1 MKESILFDEFWS
13 HPNKLLENHIKN
25 MISVGDEELDKQV
38 KLYHDIAKLKNNF
51 QIYIRDTSSDKLD
64 KNHSFLSAYFF
75 LLNSKFDEIPTLF
88 GFLAIVS
95 HHGDAVNLMTLA
107 RDANKFFKNSKE
119 LEYWEEVA
127 NAAKN
132 IEVYS
137 GLSTKKD
144 EFLDRVEKLRQY
156 LILLQ
161 YRYKFTY
168 EDFINFKSL
177 YSNLV
182 YSDKFEAIFNEP
194 RQENKQIPLCELEQ
208 YISKLAEKSD
218 DEKPNKR
225 DTFRN
230 FVLNNFDENYKLFTL
245 TAPTGY
251 GKTLTALNFTLKFN
265 KSRIIYT
272 LPFTSI
278 IDQTYDIIAK
288 IYKNSDISVSKAHH
302 KTTIDEENLTEED
315 RYSKIKFLMESFS
328 GEINVTT
335 LYQLI
340 FALFGNKNKD
350 NVKFNQLKNSVV
362 IIDEA
367 QAIPY
372 NFRKDFILLCE
383 IISQRLGTIFIF
395 MSATMP
401 VIKSENFKEISNLEY
416 FSKQDRY
423 VIKWLDIG
431 GEEGF
436 LEKICETARDKNTLV
451 VVNTIKKAQELFVKL
466 KDKFSCFC
474 LNGYMYDEHKRATIE
489 AVKRAI
495 NTNKDDPLASKILLI
510 STQSIEAG
518 VDLDF
523 DVGFREVSPISSI
536 IQTAGR
542 VNRHF
547 GKIRGELYVFP
558 EISKFTNLIY
568 GDLYKVS
575 GAILEDF
582 RRKEVRESEIL
593 EISNSF
599 FQKVSAQLERDMDES
614 DIGKRIKK
622 LEFED
627 INEEIKKVMDDNCKQ
642 TLIIEAKENFIKD
655 FEAEI
660 FEIKN
665 TKNNESTD
673 TKKNKFDIRDLLK
686 NHIRKLSK
694 FSINVTFKDMDK
706 LTPNLKQIRGLKDM
720 FYLPFGSPYFYSTD
734 YGLKKDTNLDITD
747 EVFD

>member
-25 MISVGDEELDKQV
+25 MISAGDEELDKQV

-51 QIYIRDTSSDKLD
+51 QIYIRDTSNDKLD
-64 KNHSFLSAYFF
+64 KNHSLLSAYFF

-95 HHGDAVNLMTLA
+95 HHGNVVNLMTLA
-107 RDANKFFKNSKE
+107 REANKIFKNQKE
-119 LEYWEEVA
+119 LEQWDEVT

-132 IEVYS
+132 IKIYS

-144 EFLDRVEKLRQY
+144 EFLDRAEKLRQY
-156 LILLQ
+156 LVLSQ
-161 YRYKFTY
+161 YRHKFTY

-177 YSNLV
+177 YSNLI
-182 YSDKFEAIFNEP
+182 YSDKFEAIFSMQKQESKDIPIDVLESDIQNLPPNE
-194 RQENKQIPLCELEQ
+194 
-208 YISKLAEKSD
+208 
-218 DEKPNKR
+218 KR
-225 DTFRN
+225 DAFRK

-251 GKTLTALNFTLKFN
+251 GKTLTALNFALKLN
-265 KSRIIYT
+265 KSRIIYA

-278 IDQTYDIIAK
+278 IDQTYDIVAK
-288 IYKNSDISVSKAHH
+288 IYKSSDILVSKAHH
-302 KTTIDEENLTEED
+302 KTTIGEENLTKED

-401 VIKSENFKEISNLEY
+401 VIKSEKFKEISNLDY

-431 GEEGF
+431 GEDEL
-436 LEKICETARDKNTLV
+436 LEKICEAASDKNTLV
-451 VVNTIKKAQELFVKL
+451 VVNTIKKAQELFTKL
-466 KDKFSCFC
+466 RDKFSCFC
-474 LNGYMYDEHKRATIE
+474 LNGYMYDDHKRATIE
-489 AVKRAI
+489 AVRCAI
-495 NTNKDDPLASKILLI
+495 DKSKVDPLASKILLI

-523 DVGFREVSPISSI
+523 DIGFREVSPISSI

-547 GKIRGELYVFP
+547 GATRGELYVFP

-575 GAILEDF
+575 GAILSDLKQ
-582 RRKEVRESEIL
+582 KEVRESEIL
-593 EISNSF
+593 EISNLY
-599 FQKVSAQLERDMDES
+599 FQKISNQLENLH
-614 DIGKRIKK
+614 IKSEIEK
-622 LEFED
+622 LEFEN
-627 INEEIKKVMDDNCKQ
+627 INQKIEEIMNDNYKQ
-642 TLIIEAKENFIKD
+642 TIIIEPKENFIKD
-655 FEAEI
+655 FEAKI

-665 TKNNESTD
+665 SPNE
-673 TKKNKFDIRDLLK
+673 KFTIRDLFK

-694 FSINVTFKDMDK
+694 FSINVALKDMNK
-706 LTPNLKQIRGLKDM
+706 LMPNLKQINGLKDM
-720 FYLPFGSPYFYSTD
+720 FYLPFGLSYFYSAEC
-734 YGLKKDTNLDITD
+734 GLKKDTNLDIED

>member
-1 MKESILFDEFWS
+1 MMKESILFDEFWS

-25 MISVGDEELDKQV
+25 MISPNDEELDRQV

-51 QIYIRDTSSDKLD
+51 QIYIRDTSNDKLD
-64 KNHSFLSAYFF
+64 KNHSLLSAYFF
-75 LLNSKFDEIPTLF
+75 LLNSKFDEVPTIF

-95 HHGDAVNLMTLA
+95 HHGNVVNLMTLA
-107 RDANKFFKNSKE
+107 REANKFFKNQKE
-119 LEYWEEVA
+119 LEQWDEVA
-127 NAAKN
+127 GAAKN
-132 IEVYS
+132 IKIYS

-144 EFLDRVEKLRQY
+144 EFLDRAEKLRQY
-156 LILLQ
+156 LVLSQ
-161 YRYKFTY
+161 YRHKFTY

-177 YSNLV
+177 YSNLI
-182 YSDKFEAIFNEP
+182 YSDKFEAIFGIPKQQTKYIPIDVLESDIQNLSPNE
-194 RQENKQIPLCELEQ
+194 
-208 YISKLAEKSD
+208 
-218 DEKPNKR
+218 KR
-225 DTFRN
+225 DAFRN
-230 FVLNNFDENYKLFTL
+230 FVLNNFDKERKLFTL

-251 GKTLTALNFTLKFN
+251 GKTLTALNFALKFN
-265 KSRIIYT
+265 KPRIIYA

-278 IDQTYDIIAK
+278 IDQTYDIVAK
-288 IYKNSDISVSKAHH
+288 IYKNSNILVSKAHH
-302 KTTIDEENLTEED
+302 KTTIGEENLTQED

-383 IISQRLGTIFIF
+383 IISQQLDTIFIF

-401 VIKSENFKEISNLEY
+401 VIKSENFKEISNLDY

-431 GEEGF
+431 GEDEL
-436 LEKICETARDKNTLV
+436 LEKICEAASDKNTLV
-451 VVNTIKKAQELFVKL
+451 VVNTIKKAQELFTKIR
-466 KDKFSCFC
+466 DKFNCFC
-474 LNGYMYDEHKRATIE
+474 LNGYMHDDHKRATIE
-489 AVKRAI
+489 AVRCTIDKS
-495 NTNKDDPLASKILLI
+495 KVDPLASKILLI

-547 GKIRGELYVFP
+547 GATRGELYVFP

-575 GAILEDF
+575 GAILSDLKQ
-582 RRKEVRESEIL
+582 KEVRDSEIL
-593 EISNSF
+593 EISNLY
-599 FQKVSAQLERDMDES
+599 FQKISNQLENLH
-614 DIGKRIKK
+614 IKSEIEK
-622 LEFED
+622 LEFENINQKIED
-627 INEEIKKVMDDNCKQ
+627 IMNDNHKQ
-642 TLIIEAKENFIKD
+642 TLIIEPEENFIKD
-655 FEAEI
+655 FEAKI

-665 TKNNESTD
+665 SPNE
-673 TKKNKFDIRDLLK
+673 KFTIRDLFK

-694 FSINVTFKDMDK
+694 FSINVALKDMNK
-706 LTPNLKQIRGLKDM
+706 LMPNLKQINGLKDV
-720 FYLPFGSPYFYSTD
+720 FYLPFGSSYFYSAEC
-734 YGLKKDTNLDITD
+734 GLKKDTNLDITD

>member
-1 MKESILFDEFWS
+1 MMKESILFDEFWS

-25 MISVGDEELDKQV
+25 MISPNDEELDRQV
-38 KLYHDIAKLKNNF
+38 KLFHDIAKLKNNF
-51 QIYIRDTSSDKLD
+51 QIYIRDTSNDKLD
-64 KNHSFLSAYFF
+64 KNHSLLSAYFF

-95 HHGDAVNLMTLA
+95 HHGDVVNLMTLA
-107 RDANKFFKNSKE
+107 REANKFFKNQKE
-119 LEYWEEVA
+119 LEQWDEVA
-127 NAAKN
+127 GAAKN
-132 IEVYS
+132 IKIYS
-137 GLSTKKD
+137 ELSTKKD
-144 EFLDRVEKLRQY
+144 EFLDRAKKLRQY
-156 LILLQ
+156 LVLSQ
-161 YRYKFTY
+161 YRHKFTY

-177 YSNLV
+177 YSNLI
-182 YSDKFEAIFNEP
+182 YSDKFEAIFSMPKQQSKDIPIDVLEGDIQNLPPNE
-194 RQENKQIPLCELEQ
+194 
-208 YISKLAEKSD
+208 
-218 DEKPNKR
+218 KR
-225 DTFRN
+225 DAFRN
-230 FVLNNFDENYKLFTL
+230 FVLNNFDEERKLFTL

-251 GKTLTALNFTLKFN
+251 GKTLTALNFALKFN
-265 KSRIIYT
+265 KPRIIYA

-278 IDQTYDIIAK
+278 IDQTYDIVAK
-288 IYKNSDISVSKAHH
+288 IYKNSDILVSKAHH
-302 KTTIDEENLTEED
+302 KTTIGEENLTQED

-350 NVKFNQLKNSVV
+350 NVKFIQLKNSVV

-401 VIKSENFKEISNLEY
+401 VIKSENFKEISNLDY

-423 VIKWLDIG
+423 VIKWLNIG
-431 GEEGF
+431 GEDELLG
-436 LEKICETARDKNTLV
+436 KICEAASDKNTLV
-451 VVNTIKKAQELFVKL
+451 VVNTIKKAQELFTKL
-466 KDKFSCFC
+466 RGKFSCFC
-474 LNGYMYDEHKRATIE
+474 LNGYMYDDHKRATIE
-489 AVKRAI
+489 TVRCAI
-495 NTNKDDPLASKILLI
+495 DKSKVDPLASKILLI

-547 GKIRGELYVFP
+547 GATRGELYVFP

-575 GAILEDF
+575 GAILSDLKQ
-582 RRKEVRESEIL
+582 KEVRESEIL
-593 EISNSF
+593 EISNLY
-599 FQKVSAQLERDMDES
+599 FQKISNQLENLH
-614 DIGKRIKK
+614 IKSEIEK
-622 LEFED
+622 LEFENINQKIED
-627 INEEIKKVMDDNCKQ
+627 IMNDNYKQ
-642 TLIIEAKENFIKD
+642 TIIIEPEENFIKD
-655 FEAEI
+655 FEAKI

-665 TKNNESTD
+665 SPNE
-673 TKKNKFDIRDLLK
+673 KFTIRDLFK

-694 FSINVTFKDMDK
+694 FSINVALKDMNK
-706 LTPNLKQIRGLKDM
+706 LMPNLKQINGLKDM
-720 FYLPFGSPYFYSTD
+720 FYLPFGSSYFYSAEC
-734 YGLKKDTNLDITD
+734 GLKKDTNLDIED

>member
-25 MISVGDEELDKQV
+25 MISAGDEELDKQV

-51 QIYIRDTSSDKLD
+51 QIYIRDTSNDKLD
-64 KNHSFLSAYFF
+64 KNHSLLSAYFF
-75 LLNSKFDEIPTLF
+75 LLNSKFNEIPTLF

-95 HHGDAVNLMTLA
+95 HHGDVLNLDRLV
-107 RDANKFFKNSKE
+107 REDNKFLGDNFENSKE
-119 LEYWEEVA
+119 LKYWNEVA
-127 NAAKN
+127 DAAKN
-132 IEVYS
+132 IEIYS
-137 GLSTKKD
+137 RLSTSKD
-144 EFLDRVEKLRQY
+144 EFLKKATS
-156 LILLQ
+156 LQ
-161 YRYKFTY
+161 IFSFRLTYRNFTY
-168 EDFINFKSL
+168 KDFIDFKSL

-182 YSDKFEAIFNEP
+182 YSDKFEAIFSMP
-194 RQENKQIPLCELEQ
+194 KQETKNIPIDVLEGDIQ
-208 YISKLAEKSD
+208 SLP
-218 DEKPNKR
+218 PNKKR
-225 DTFRN
+225 DEFRK

-265 KSRIIYT
+265 KSRIIYA

-278 IDQTYDIIAK
+278 IDQIYDIIAK

-302 KTTIDEENLTEED
+302 KTMIDEENLTEED

-340 FALFGNKNKD
+340 FSLFGNKNKD

-401 VIKSENFKEISNLEY
+401 VIKSENFKEISNLDY

-423 VIKWLDIG
+423 VIKWLDIS
-431 GEEGF
+431 GEEGL
-436 LEKICETARDKNTLV
+436 LEKICGTARDKNTLV

-466 KDKFSCFC
+466 RDKFSCFC

-489 AVKRAI
+489 TIKRAI
-495 NTNKDDPLASKILLI
+495 NTNKDNPLASKILLI

-547 GKIRGELYVFP
+547 GEICGELYVFP

-575 GAILEDF
+575 GTILEDF
-582 RRKEVRESEIL
+582 RQREVRESEIL

-599 FQKVSAQLERDMDES
+599 FQKVSAQL
-614 DIGKRIKK
+614 
-622 LEFED
+622 
-627 INEEIKKVMDDNCKQ
+627 
-642 TLIIEAKENFIKD
+642 IIEAKENFIKD

-665 TKNNESTD
+665 SPNDEFT
-673 TKKNKFDIRDLLK
+673 IRDILK
-686 NHIRKLSK
+686 NQIRKLSK
-694 FSINVTFKDMDK
+694 FSINVTFKDKEK
-706 LTPNLKQIRGLKDM
+706 LLPNLRQIRGLKDM
-720 FYLPFGSPYFYSTD
+720 FYLPFGSSYFYSVD
-734 YGLKKDTNLDITD
+734 YGLKKDTNLDIED

>member
-25 MISVGDEELDKQV
+25 MISPGDEELDKQV
-38 KLYHDIAKLKNNF
+38 KFYHDIAKLKNNF
-51 QIYIRDTSSDKLD
+51 QIYIRDTSNDKLD
-64 KNHSFLSAYFF
+64 KNHSLLSAYFF

-95 HHGDAVNLMTLA
+95 HHGDVLNLDRLV
-107 RDANKFFKNSKE
+107 REDNKFLGDNFENSKE

-127 NAAKN
+127 SAAKN
-132 IEVYS
+132 TQVYS

-144 EFLDRVEKLRQY
+144 KFLHRAEKLRRY
-156 LILLQ
+156 LILSQ

-182 YSDKFEAIFNEP
+182 YSDKFEAIFSMP
-194 RQENKQIPLCELEQ
+194 KQETKNIPIDVLE
-208 YISKLAEKSD
+208 SD
-218 DEKPNKR
+218 IQSLPPNKKR
-225 DTFRN
+225 EEFRN
-230 FVLNNFDENYKLFTL
+230 FVLNNFDENYKFFTL

-251 GKTLTALNFTLKFN
+251 GKTLTALNFALKFN
-265 KSRIIYT
+265 KSRIIYV

-288 IYKNSDISVSKAHH
+288 IYKNNDISVSKAHH
-302 KTTIDEENLTEED
+302 KTTIDEKNLTNED

-401 VIKSENFKEISNLEY
+401 VIKSENFKEISNLDY

-423 VIKWLDIG
+423 VIKWLDIS
-431 GEEGF
+431 GEEGL
-436 LEKICETARDKNTLV
+436 LEKICGTARDKNTLV

-466 KDKFSCFC
+466 RDKFSCFC

-489 AVKRAI
+489 TIKRAI

-547 GKIRGELYVFP
+547 GEIRGELYVFP

-568 GDLYKVS
+568 GDLQKVS
-575 GAILEDF
+575 KAILEIF
-582 RRKEVRESEIL
+582 KQREVRESEIL
-593 EISNSF
+593 EISNLY
-599 FQKVSAQLERDMDES
+599 FQKISNQLENLYIQSE
-614 DIGKRIKK
+614 IKK
-622 LEFED
+622 LEFEN
-627 INEEIKKVMDDNCKQ
+627 INQKIEEIMNDNCKQ
-642 TLIIEAKENFIKD
+642 TLIIEAKENFIKN

-660 FEIKN
+660 LEIKN
-665 TKNNESTD
+665 SPNDEFT
-673 TKKNKFDIRDLLK
+673 IRDLLK

-694 FSINVTFKDMDK
+694 FSINVTFKDKEK
-706 LTPNLKQIRGLKDM
+706 LLPNLKQIRGLKDM
-720 FYLPFGSPYFYSTD
+720 FYLPFGSSYFYSTD

>member
-25 MISVGDEELDKQV
+25 MISPDDDELGKQV

-51 QIYIRDTSSDKLD
+51 QIYIRDTSNDKLD
-64 KNHSFLSAYFF
+64 KNHSLLSAYFF

-95 HHGDAVNLMTLA
+95 HHGDVVNLMTLA
-107 RDANKFFKNSKE
+107 REANKFFKNQKE
-119 LEYWEEVA
+119 LEQWDEVA
-127 NAAKN
+127 GAAKN
-132 IEVYS
+132 IKIYS

-144 EFLDRVEKLRQY
+144 EFLDRAEKLRQY
-156 LILLQ
+156 LVLSQ
-161 YRYKFTY
+161 YRHKFTY

-177 YSNLV
+177 YSNLI
-182 YSDKFEAIFNEP
+182 YNDKFEAIFSMP
-194 RQENKQIPLCELEQ
+194 KQQSKDIPIDVLE
-208 YISKLAEKSD
+208 SD
-218 DEKPNKR
+218 IQNLPPNKKR
-225 DTFRN
+225 DAFRN
-230 FVLNNFDENYKLFTL
+230 FVLNNFDKECKLFTL

-251 GKTLTALNFTLKFN
+251 GKTLTALNFALKFN
-265 KSRIIYT
+265 KPRIIYA

-278 IDQTYDIIAK
+278 IDQTYDIVAK
-288 IYKNSDISVSKAHH
+288 IYKNSDILVSKAHH
-302 KTTIDEENLTEED
+302 KTTIGEENLTQED

-401 VIKSENFKEISNLEY
+401 VIKSENFKEISNLDY

-431 GEEGF
+431 GEDEL
-436 LEKICETARDKNTLV
+436 LEKICEAASDKNTLV
-451 VVNTIKKAQELFVKL
+451 VVNTIKKAQELFTKL
-466 KDKFSCFC
+466 RDKFSCFC
-474 LNGYMYDEHKRATIE
+474 LNGYMYDDHKRATIE
-489 AVKRAI
+489 AVRCAV
-495 NTNKDDPLASKILLI
+495 NKNKVDPLASKILLI

-523 DVGFREVSPISSI
+523 DIGFREVSPISSI

-547 GKIRGELYVFP
+547 GATRGELYVFP

-575 GAILEDF
+575 GTILSDLKQ
-582 RRKEVRESEIL
+582 KEVQESEIL
-593 EISNSF
+593 EISNLY
-599 FQKVSAQLERDMDES
+599 FQKISNQLENLHVKSE
-614 DIGKRIKK
+614 IEK
-622 LEFED
+622 LEFEN
-627 INEEIKKVMDDNCKQ
+627 INQKIEEIMNDNYKQ
-642 TLIIEAKENFIKD
+642 TIIIEPKENFIKD
-655 FEAEI
+655 FEAKI

-665 TKNNESTD
+665 SPNE
-673 TKKNKFDIRDLLK
+673 KFTIKDLFK

-694 FSINVTFKDMDK
+694 FSINVTLKDMNK
-706 LTPNLKQIRGLKDM
+706 LMPNLKQINGLKDM
-720 FYLPFGSPYFYSTD
+720 FYLPFGSSYFYSAE

>member
-1 MKESILFDEFWS
+1 MMKESILFDEFWS

-25 MISVGDEELDKQV
+25 MISPDDDELDRQL

-51 QIYIRDTSSDKLD
+51 QIYIRDTSNDKLD
-64 KNHSFLSAYFF
+64 KNHSLLSAYFF
-75 LLNSKFDEIPTLF
+75 LLNSKFDEILTLF

-95 HHGDAVNLMTLA
+95 HHGDVVNLMTLA
-107 RDANKFFKNSKE
+107 REANKFFKNQKE
-119 LEYWEEVA
+119 LEQWDEVA
-127 NAAKN
+127 GAAKN
-132 IEVYS
+132 IKIYS
-137 GLSTKKD
+137 GLSTKKN
-144 EFLDRVEKLRQY
+144 EFIDRVEKLRQY
-156 LILLQ
+156 LVLSQ

-177 YSNLV
+177 YSNLI
-182 YSDKFEAIFNEP
+182 YSDKFEAIFSMP
-194 RQENKQIPLCELEQ
+194 KQENKDIPIDVLEAS
-208 YISKLAEKSD
+208 IKNLP
-218 DEKPNKR
+218 PNEKR
-225 DTFRN
+225 DAFRN
-230 FVLNNFDENYKLFTL
+230 FVLNNFDKERKLFTL

-251 GKTLTALNFTLKFN
+251 GKTLTALNFALKFN
-265 KSRIIYT
+265 KSRIIYA

-278 IDQTYDIIAK
+278 IDQTYDIVAK
-288 IYKNSDISVSKAHH
+288 IYKNSDILVSKAHH
-302 KTTIDEENLTEED
+302 KTTIGEENLTKED

-401 VIKSENFKEISNLEY
+401 VIKSEKFKEISNLDY

-431 GEEGF
+431 GEDEL
-436 LEKICETARDKNTLV
+436 LEKICEAASDKNTLV
-451 VVNTIKKAQELFVKL
+451 VVNTIKKAQELFTKL
-466 KDKFSCFC
+466 RDKFSCFC
-474 LNGYMYDEHKRATIE
+474 LNGYMYDDHKRATIE
-489 AVKRAI
+489 AVRCAI
-495 NTNKDDPLASKILLI
+495 DKSKVDPLASKILLI

-523 DVGFREVSPISSI
+523 DIGFREVSPISSI

-547 GKIRGELYVFP
+547 GATRGELYVFP

-575 GAILEDF
+575 GAILSDLKQ
-582 RRKEVRESEIL
+582 KEVRESEIL
-593 EISNSF
+593 EISNLY
-599 FQKVSAQLERDMDES
+599 FQKISNQLENLH
-614 DIGKRIKK
+614 IKSEIEK
-622 LEFED
+622 LEFEN
-627 INEEIKKVMDDNCKQ
+627 INQKIEEIMNDNYKQ
-642 TLIIEAKENFIKD
+642 TIIIEPKENFIKD
-655 FEAEI
+655 FEAKI

-665 TKNNESTD
+665 SPNE
-673 TKKNKFDIRDLLK
+673 KFTIRDLFK

-694 FSINVTFKDMDK
+694 FSINVALKDMNK
-706 LTPNLKQIRGLKDM
+706 LMPNLKQINGLKDM
-720 FYLPFGSPYFYSTD
+720 FYLPFGSSYFYSAEC
-734 YGLKKDTNLDITD
+734 GLKKDTNLDIED

>member
-25 MISVGDEELDKQV
+25 MISAGDEELDKQV

-51 QIYIRDTSSDKLD
+51 QIYIRDTSNDKLD
-64 KNHSFLSAYFF
+64 KNHSLLSAYFF

-107 RDANKFFKNSKE
+107 REANKFFKNSKE

-132 IEVYS
+132 TRIYS

-144 EFLDRVEKLRQY
+144 EFLDGAERLRRY

-251 GKTLTALNFTLKFN
+251 GKTLTALNFALKFN
-265 KSRIIYT
+265 KSRIIYA

-302 KTTIDEENLTEED
+302 KTTIDEKNLTEED

-328 GEINVTT
+328 GEINITT

-431 GEEGF
+431 GEDGL

-466 KDKFSCFC
+466 RDKFSCFC
-474 LNGYMYDEHKRATIE
+474 LNGYMYDDHKHATIE
-489 AVKRAI
+489 AVRRAI

-575 GAILEDF
+575 GTILENF
-582 RRKEVRESEIL
+582 RQREVRESEIL

-599 FQKVSAQLERDMDES
+599 FQKVSAQLEQDTDES

-655 FEAEI
+655 FEAKILE
-660 FEIKN
+660 N
-665 TKNNESTD
+665 VNPH
-673 TKKNKFDIRDLLK
+673 LLV
-686 NHIRKLSK
+686 L
-694 FSINVTFKDMDK
+694 
-706 LTPNLKQIRGLKDM
+706 Q
-720 FYLPFGSPYFYSTD
+720 
-734 YGLKKDTNLDITD
+734 D
-747 EVFD
+747 EVFFSQITQNNFLVTRNLTIQQAIEDYFYLRINQLFIEKEDKISLLQKYNEQLSSLINCLSLSML

>member
-25 MISVGDEELDKQV
+25 MISPDDEELDRQL

-51 QIYIRDTSSDKLD
+51 QIYIRDTSNDKLD
-64 KNHSFLSAYFF
+64 KNHSLLSAYFF

-88 GFLAIVS
+88 GFLAIIS
-95 HHGDAVNLMTLA
+95 HHGDVVNLMTLA
-107 RDANKFFKNSKE
+107 REANKFFKNQKE
-119 LEYWEEVA
+119 LEQWDEVA
-127 NAAKN
+127 GAAKN
-132 IEVYS
+132 IKIYS

-144 EFLDRVEKLRQY
+144 EFLDRAEKLRQY
-156 LILLQ
+156 LVLSQ
-161 YRYKFTY
+161 YRHKFNY

-177 YSNLV
+177 YSNLI
-182 YSDKFEAIFNEP
+182 YSDKFEAIFSMP
-194 RQENKQIPLCELEQ
+194 RQESKDIPIDVLEAGIQ
-208 YISKLAEKSD
+208 NLP
-218 DEKPNKR
+218 PNKKR
-225 DTFRN
+225 DAFRN

-251 GKTLTALNFTLKFN
+251 GKTLTALNFALKFN
-265 KSRIIYT
+265 KPRIIYA

-278 IDQTYDIIAK
+278 IDQTYDIVAK
-288 IYKNSDISVSKAHH
+288 IYKSSDILVSKAHH
-302 KTTIDEENLTEED
+302 KTTISEENLTDED

-401 VIKSENFKEISNLEY
+401 VIKSENFKEISNLDY
-416 FSKQDRY
+416 FAKQDRY

-431 GEEGF
+431 GEDEL
-436 LEKICETARDKNTLV
+436 LEKICEAASDKNTLV
-451 VVNTIKKAQELFVKL
+451 VVNTIKKAQELFTKL
-466 KDKFSCFC
+466 RDKFSCFC
-474 LNGYMYDEHKRATIE
+474 LNGYMYDDHKRATTK
-489 AVKRAI
+489 AVKCAI
-495 NTNKDDPLASKILLI
+495 DKSKIDPLAIKILLI

-523 DVGFREVSPISSI
+523 DIGFREVSPISSI

-547 GKIRGELYVFP
+547 GATRGELYVFP

-575 GAILEDF
+575 GAILGDLKQ
-582 RRKEVRESEIL
+582 KEVQESEIL
-593 EISNSF
+593 EISNLY
-599 FQKVSAQLERDMDES
+599 FQKISNQLENLH
-614 DIGKRIKK
+614 IKSEIEK
-622 LEFED
+622 LEFENINQKIED
-627 INEEIKKVMDDNCKQ
+627 IMNDNHKQ
-642 TLIIEAKENFIKD
+642 TLIIEPEENFIKD
-655 FEAEI
+655 FEAKI

-665 TKNNESTD
+665 SPNE
-673 TKKNKFDIRDLLK
+673 KFTIRDLFK

-694 FSINVTFKDMDK
+694 FSINVALKDMNK
-706 LTPNLKQIRGLKDM
+706 LMLNLKQINGLKDM
-720 FYLPFGSPYFYSTD
+720 FYLPFGLSYFYSAE

>member
-1 MKESILFDEFWS
+1 
-13 HPNKLLENHIKN
+13 
-25 MISVGDEELDKQV
+25 
-38 KLYHDIAKLKNNF
+38 
-51 QIYIRDTSSDKLD
+51 
-64 KNHSFLSAYFF
+64 
-75 LLNSKFDEIPTLF
+75 
-88 GFLAIVS
+88 
-95 HHGDAVNLMTLA
+95 MTLA
-107 RDANKFFKNSKE
+107 REANKFFKNQKE
-119 LEYWEEVA
+119 LEQWDEVA
-127 NAAKN
+127 GATKN
-132 IEVYS
+132 IKIYS

-144 EFLDRVEKLRQY
+144 EFLDRAEKLRQY
-156 LILLQ
+156 LVLSQ
-161 YRYKFTY
+161 YRHKFTY

-177 YSNLV
+177 YSNLI
-182 YSDKFEAIFNEP
+182 YSDKFEAIFSMPKQQTKYIPIDVLEAGIQNLPPNE
-194 RQENKQIPLCELEQ
+194 
-208 YISKLAEKSD
+208 
-218 DEKPNKR
+218 KR
-225 DTFRN
+225 DAFRN

-251 GKTLTALNFTLKFN
+251 GKTLTA
-265 KSRIIYT
+265 SRIIYA

-278 IDQTYDIIAK
+278 IDQTYDIVAK
-288 IYKNSDISVSKAHH
+288 IYKSSDILVSKAHH
-302 KTTIDEENLTEED
+302 KTTIGEENLTDED

-383 IISQRLGTIFIF
+383 ILSQRLGTVFIF

-401 VIKSENFKEISNLEY
+401 VIKSENFKEISNLDY

-423 VIKWLDIG
+423 VIKWLDID
-431 GEEGF
+431 GEDEL
-436 LEKICETARDKNTLV
+436 LEKICKAANDKNTLV
-451 VVNTIKKAQELFVKL
+451 VVNTIKKAQELFTKL

-474 LNGYMYDEHKRATIE
+474 LNGYMYDDHKRATTR
-489 AVKRAI
+489 AVRCAI
-495 NTNKDDPLASKILLI
+495 DKSKVDPLASKILLI

-547 GKIRGELYVFP
+547 GEIRGELYIFP

-575 GAILEDF
+575 GAILSDLKQ
-582 RRKEVRESEIL
+582 KEVRESEIL
-593 EISNSF
+593 EISNLY
-599 FQKVSAQLERDMDES
+599 FQKISNQLENLH
-614 DIGKRIKK
+614 IKSEIEK
-622 LEFED
+622 LEFENINQKIED
-627 INEEIKKVMDDNCKQ
+627 IMNDNYKQ
-642 TLIIEAKENFIKD
+642 TIIIEPEENFIKD
-655 FEAEI
+655 FEAKI

-665 TKNNESTD
+665 SPNE
-673 TKKNKFDIRDLLK
+673 KFTIRDLFK

-694 FSINVTFKDMDK
+694 FSINVTLKDMNK
-706 LTPNLKQIRGLKDM
+706 LMPNLKQINGLKDM
-720 FYLPFGSPYFYSTD
+720 FYLPFGSSYFYSAD
-734 YGLKKDTNLDITD
+734 YGLKKDTNLDIED

>member
-25 MISVGDEELDKQV
+25 MISPDDDELGKQV

-51 QIYIRDTSSDKLD
+51 QIYIRDTSNDKLD
-64 KNHSFLSAYFF
+64 KNHSLLSAYFF
-75 LLNSKFDEIPTLF
+75 LLNSKFDEILTLF

-95 HHGDAVNLMTLA
+95 HHGDVVNLMTLA
-107 RDANKFFKNSKE
+107 REANKFFKNQKE
-119 LEYWEEVA
+119 LEQWDEVA
-127 NAAKN
+127 GAAKN
-132 IEVYS
+132 IKIYL

-144 EFLDRVEKLRQY
+144 EFLDRAEKIRQY
-156 LILLQ
+156 LVLSQ
-161 YRYKFTY
+161 YRHKFTY

-177 YSNLV
+177 YSNLI
-182 YSDKFEAIFNEP
+182 YSDKFEAIFSMPKQQSKDIPIDVLEADIQNLPPNE
-194 RQENKQIPLCELEQ
+194 
-208 YISKLAEKSD
+208 
-218 DEKPNKR
+218 KR
-225 DTFRN
+225 DAFRN
-230 FVLNNFDENYKLFTL
+230 FVLNNFDEERKLFTL

-251 GKTLTALNFTLKFN
+251 GKTLTALNFALKFN
-265 KSRIIYT
+265 KPRIIYA

-278 IDQTYDIIAK
+278 IDQTYDIVAK
-288 IYKNSDISVSKAHH
+288 IYKNSDILVSKAHH
-302 KTTIDEENLTEED
+302 KTTIGEENLTQED

-350 NVKFNQLKNSVV
+350 NVKFIQLKNSVV

-401 VIKSENFKEISNLEY
+401 VIKSENFKEISNLDY

-431 GEEGF
+431 GEDEL
-436 LEKICETARDKNTLV
+436 LEKICEAASDKNTLV
-451 VVNTIKKAQELFVKL
+451 VVNTIKKAQELFAKL
-466 KDKFSCFC
+466 RDKFNCFC
-474 LNGYMYDEHKRATIE
+474 LNGYMYDDHKRTTIE
-489 AVKRAI
+489 AVKCAI
-495 NTNKDDPLASKILLI
+495 DKSKIDPLAIKILLI

-523 DVGFREVSPISSI
+523 DIGFREVSPISSI

-547 GKIRGELYVFP
+547 GATRGELYVFP

-568 GDLYKVS
+568 GDLYKIS
-575 GAILEDF
+575 GAILGDLKQ
-582 RRKEVRESEIL
+582 KEVRESEIL
-593 EISNSF
+593 EISNLY
-599 FQKVSAQLERDMDES
+599 FQKISNQLENLH
-614 DIGKRIKK
+614 IKSEIEK
-622 LEFED
+622 LEFENINQKIED
-627 INEEIKKVMDDNCKQ
+627 IMNDNHKQ
-642 TLIIEAKENFIKD
+642 TIIIEPEENFIKN
-655 FEAEI
+655 FEAKI

-665 TKNNESTD
+665 SPNE
-673 TKKNKFDIRDLLK
+673 KFTIRDLFK

-694 FSINVTFKDMDK
+694 FSINVALKDMNK
-706 LTPNLKQIRGLKDM
+706 LMPNLKQINGLKDM
-720 FYLPFGSPYFYSTD
+720 FYLPFGSSYFYSAEC
-734 YGLKKDTNLDITD
+734 GLKKDTNLDIED

>member
-1 MKESILFDEFWS
+1 MMKESILFDEFWS

-25 MISVGDEELDKQV
+25 MISPDDDELGKQV

-51 QIYIRDTSSDKLD
+51 QIYIRDTSNDKLD
-64 KNHSFLSAYFF
+64 KNHSLLSAYFF

-95 HHGDAVNLMTLA
+95 HHGDVVNLMTLA
-107 RDANKFFKNSKE
+107 REANKFFKNQKE
-119 LEYWEEVA
+119 LEQWDEVA
-127 NAAKN
+127 GAAKN
-132 IEVYS
+132 IKIYS

-144 EFLDRVEKLRQY
+144 EFLDRAEKLRQY
-156 LILLQ
+156 LVLSQ
-161 YRYKFTY
+161 YRHKFTY

-177 YSNLV
+177 YSNLI
-182 YSDKFEAIFNEP
+182 YNDKFEAIFSMP
-194 RQENKQIPLCELEQ
+194 KQQSKDIPIDVLE
-208 YISKLAEKSD
+208 SD
-218 DEKPNKR
+218 IQNLPPNKKR
-225 DTFRN
+225 DAFRN
-230 FVLNNFDENYKLFTL
+230 FVLNNFDKECKLFTL

-251 GKTLTALNFTLKFN
+251 GKTLTALNFALKFN
-265 KSRIIYT
+265 KPRIIYA

-278 IDQTYDIIAK
+278 IDQTYDIVAK
-288 IYKNSDISVSKAHH
+288 IYKNSDILVSKAHH
-302 KTTIDEENLTEED
+302 KTTIGEENLTQED

-401 VIKSENFKEISNLEY
+401 VIKSENFKEISNLDY

-431 GEEGF
+431 GEDEL
-436 LEKICETARDKNTLV
+436 LEKICEAASDKNTLV
-451 VVNTIKKAQELFVKL
+451 VVNTIKKAQELFTKL
-466 KDKFSCFC
+466 RDKFSCFC
-474 LNGYMYDEHKRATIE
+474 LNGYMYDDHKRATIE
-489 AVKRAI
+489 AVRCAV
-495 NTNKDDPLASKILLI
+495 NKSKVDPFASKILLI

-523 DVGFREVSPISSI
+523 DIGFREVSPISSI

-547 GKIRGELYVFP
+547 GATRGELYVFP

-575 GAILEDF
+575 GTILSDLKQ
-582 RRKEVRESEIL
+582 KEVRESEIL
-593 EISNSF
+593 EISNLY
-599 FQKVSAQLERDMDES
+599 FQKISNQLENLHVKSE
-614 DIGKRIKK
+614 IEK
-622 LEFED
+622 LEFEN
-627 INEEIKKVMDDNCKQ
+627 INQKIEEIMNDNYKQ
-642 TLIIEAKENFIKD
+642 TIIIEPKENFIKD
-655 FEAEI
+655 FEAKI

-665 TKNNESTD
+665 SPNE
-673 TKKNKFDIRDLLK
+673 KFTIKDLFK

-694 FSINVTFKDMDK
+694 FSINVTLKDMNK
-706 LTPNLKQIRGLKDM
+706 LMPNLKQINGLKDM
-720 FYLPFGSPYFYSTD
+720 FYLPFGSSYFYSAE

>member
-13 HPNKLLENHIKN
+13 HPNKLLKNHIKN
-25 MISVGDEELDKQV
+25 MISPNDEELDRQV
-38 KLYHDIAKLKNNF
+38 KLFHDIAKLKNNF
-51 QIYIRDTSSDKLD
+51 QIYIRDTSNDKLD
-64 KNHSFLSAYFF
+64 KNHSLLSAYFF
-75 LLNSKFDEIPTLF
+75 LLNSKFDEILTIF
-88 GFLAIVS
+88 GFLTIVS
-95 HHGDAVNLMTLA
+95 HHGDVVNLMTLA
-107 RDANKFFKNSKE
+107 REANKFFKNQKE
-119 LEYWEEVA
+119 LEQWDEVA
-127 NAAKN
+127 GAAKN
-132 IEVYS
+132 IKIYS

-144 EFLDRVEKLRQY
+144 EFLDRAEKLRQY
-156 LILLQ
+156 LILSQ
-161 YRYKFTY
+161 YRRKFTY

-177 YSNLV
+177 YSNLI
-182 YSDKFEAIFNEP
+182 YSDKFEAIFSIPKQESKDIPIDVLESDIQNLPPNE
-194 RQENKQIPLCELEQ
+194 
-208 YISKLAEKSD
+208 
-218 DEKPNKR
+218 KR
-225 DTFRN
+225 DAFRN

-251 GKTLTALNFTLKFN
+251 GKTLTALNFALKFN
-265 KSRIIYT
+265 KSRIIYA

-288 IYKNSDISVSKAHH
+288 IYKNNDISVSKAHH
-302 KTTIDEENLTEED
+302 KTTIDEENLTEDD

-401 VIKSENFKEISNLEY
+401 VIKSEKFKEISNLDY

-431 GEEGF
+431 GEDEL
-436 LEKICETARDKNTLV
+436 LEKICEAVSDKNTLV
-451 VVNTIKKAQELFVKL
+451 VVNTIKKAQELFTKL
-466 KDKFSCFC
+466 RDKFSCFC
-474 LNGYMYDEHKRATIE
+474 LNGYMYDDHKRATIE
-489 AVKRAI
+489 AVRCAV
-495 NTNKDDPLASKILLI
+495 NKSKVDPLASKILLI

-547 GKIRGELYVFP
+547 GEICGELYVFP

-575 GAILEDF
+575 GAILSDLKQ
-582 RRKEVRESEIL
+582 KEVRESEIL
-593 EISNSF
+593 EISNLY
-599 FQKVSAQLERDMDES
+599 FQKISNQLENLH
-614 DIGKRIKK
+614 IKSEIEK
-622 LEFED
+622 LEFENINQRIED
-627 INEEIKKVMDDNCKQ
+627 IMNDNYKQ
-642 TLIIEAKENFIKD
+642 TIIIEPEENFIKD
-655 FEAEI
+655 FEAKI

-665 TKNNESTD
+665 SPNE
-673 TKKNKFDIRDLLK
+673 KFTIRDLFK

-694 FSINVTFKDMDK
+694 FSINVALKDMNK
-706 LTPNLKQIRGLKDM
+706 LMPNLKQINGLKDM
-720 FYLPFGSPYFYSTD
+720 FYLPFGSSYFYSTE

>member
-25 MISVGDEELDKQV
+25 MISPNDDELGKQV

-51 QIYIRDTSSDKLD
+51 QIYIRDTSNDKLD
-64 KNHSFLSAYFF
+64 KNHSLLSAYFF

-95 HHGDAVNLMTLA
+95 HHGNVVNLMTLA
-107 RDANKFFKNSKE
+107 REANKFFKNQKE
-119 LEYWEEVA
+119 LGQWDEVA
-127 NAAKN
+127 GAARN
-132 IEVYS
+132 IKIYS

-144 EFLDRVEKLRQY
+144 ELLDRAEKLRQY
-156 LILLQ
+156 LVLSQ
-161 YRYKFTY
+161 YRHKFTY

-177 YSNLV
+177 YSNLI
-182 YSDKFEAIFNEP
+182 YSDKFEAIFGIP
-194 RQENKQIPLCELEQ
+194 KQESKDIPPIDVLESDIQNLPPNK
-208 YISKLAEKSD
+208 
-218 DEKPNKR
+218 KR
-225 DTFRN
+225 DTFRK

-245 TAPTGY
+245 TVPTGY
-251 GKTLTALNFTLKFN
+251 GKTLTALNFALKFN
-265 KSRIIYT
+265 KSRIIYA

-278 IDQTYDIIAK
+278 IDQTYDIVAK
-288 IYKNSDISVSKAHH
+288 IYKNSDILVSKAHH
-302 KTTIDEENLTEED
+302 KTTIDEENLTDED

-401 VIKSENFKEISNLEY
+401 VIKSENFKEISNLDY

-431 GEEGF
+431 GEDEL
-436 LEKICETARDKNTLV
+436 LEKICEAASDKNTLV
-451 VVNTIKKAQELFVKL
+451 VVNTIKKAQELFTKL
-466 KDKFSCFC
+466 RDKFSCFC
-474 LNGYMYDEHKRATIE
+474 LNGYMYDDHKRATIE
-489 AVKRAI
+489 AVRCAI
-495 NTNKDDPLASKILLI
+495 DKSKVDPLASKILLI

-523 DVGFREVSPISSI
+523 DIGFREVAPISSI

-547 GKIRGELYVFP
+547 GATRGELYVFP

-575 GAILEDF
+575 GAILSDLKQ
-582 RRKEVRESEIL
+582 KEVRESEIL
-593 EISNSF
+593 EISNLY
-599 FQKVSAQLERDMDES
+599 FQKISNQLENLH
-614 DIGKRIKK
+614 IKSEIEK
-622 LEFED
+622 LEFENINQKIED
-627 INEEIKKVMDDNCKQ
+627 IMNDNYKQ
-642 TLIIEAKENFIKD
+642 TIIIEPEENFIKD
-655 FEAEI
+655 FEARI

-665 TKNNESTD
+665 SPNE
-673 TKKNKFDIRDLLK
+673 KFTIRDLFK
-686 NHIRKLSK
+686 NQIRKLSK
-694 FSINVTFKDMDK
+694 FSINVALKDMNK
-706 LTPNLKQIRGLKDM
+706 LMPNLKQINGLKDM
-720 FYLPFGSPYFYSTD
+720 FYLPFGSSYFYSAEC
-734 YGLKKDTNLDITD
+734 GLKKDTNLDIED

>member
-25 MISVGDEELDKQV
+25 MISPDDDELDKQV

-51 QIYIRDTSSDKLD
+51 QIYIRDTSNDKLD

-95 HHGDAVNLMTLA
+95 HHGDVLNLDRLV
-107 RDANKFFKNSKE
+107 REDNKFLGDNFENSKE
-119 LEYWEEVA
+119 LKYWDEVA
-127 NAAKN
+127 GTAKN
-132 IEVYS
+132 IKIYS

-144 EFLDRVEKLRQY
+144 EFLHRAEKLRRY
-156 LILLQ
+156 LILSQ

-182 YSDKFEAIFNEP
+182 YSDKFEAIFSMP
-194 RQENKQIPLCELEQ
+194 KQKTKDIPIDVLESDIQ
-208 YISKLAEKSD
+208 SLPPSK
-218 DEKPNKR
+218 KR

-251 GKTLTALNFTLKFN
+251 GKTLTALNFALKFN
-265 KSRIIYT
+265 KSRIIYA

-302 KTTIDEENLTEED
+302 NTTIGEENLTEED

-328 GEINVTT
+328 GEINITT

-383 IISQRLGTIFIF
+383 IISQQLGTIFIF

-423 VIKWLDIG
+423 VIKWLDIS
-431 GEEGF
+431 GEEEL
-436 LEKICETARDKNTLV
+436 LEKICQVARDKNTLV

-466 KDKFSCFC
+466 RDKFSCFC
-474 LNGYMYDEHKRATIE
+474 LNGYMYDDHKRATIE
-489 AVKRAI
+489 AVRCAI
-495 NTNKDDPLASKILLI
+495 DKSKDSPLASKILLI

-547 GKIRGELYVFP
+547 REICSELYVFP

-575 GAILEDF
+575 GTILEDF
-582 RRKEVRESEIL
+582 RQREVRESEIL

-599 FQKVSAQLERDMDES
+599 FQKVSAQLEQDTDES

-622 LEFED
+622 LESEG
-627 INEEIKKVMDDNCKQ
+627 INEDVKKVMDDNCKQ
-642 TLIIEAKENFIKD
+642 TLIIEAKENFIKG
-655 FEAEI
+655 FEAKI
-660 FEIKN
+660 LEIKN
-665 TKNNESTD
+665 NQNDEFT
-673 TKKNKFDIRDLLK
+673 IRDLLK

-694 FSINVTFKDMDK
+694 FSINVTFKDKEK
-706 LTPNLKQIRGLKDM
+706 LLPNLRQIRGLKDM
-720 FYLPFGSPYFYSTD
+720 FYLPFGSSYFYSTD
-734 YGLKKDTNLDITD
+734 YGLKKDMNLDITD

>member
-25 MISVGDEELDKQV
+25 MISPDDDELSKQV

-51 QIYIRDTSSDKLD
+51 QIYIRDTSNDKLD
-64 KNHSFLSAYFF
+64 KNHSLLSAYFF
-75 LLNSKFDEIPTLF
+75 LLNSKFDEILTLF

-95 HHGDAVNLMTLA
+95 HHGDVVNLMTLA
-107 RDANKFFKNSKE
+107 REANKFFKNQKE
-119 LEYWEEVA
+119 LEQWDEVA
-127 NAAKN
+127 GAAKN
-132 IEVYS
+132 IKIYS

-144 EFLDRVEKLRQY
+144 EFLDRAEKLRQY
-156 LILLQ
+156 LVLSQ
-161 YRYKFTY
+161 YRHKFTY

-177 YSNLV
+177 YSNLI
-182 YSDKFEAIFNEP
+182 YSDKFEAIFSMPKQESKDIPIDVLESDIQNLPPNE
-194 RQENKQIPLCELEQ
+194 
-208 YISKLAEKSD
+208 
-218 DEKPNKR
+218 KR
-225 DTFRN
+225 DAFRN
-230 FVLNNFDENYKLFTL
+230 FVLNNFDKERKLFTL

-251 GKTLTALNFTLKFN
+251 GKTLTALNFALKFN
-265 KSRIIYT
+265 KPRIIYA

-278 IDQTYDIIAK
+278 IDQTYDIVAK
-288 IYKNSDISVSKAHH
+288 IYKSSDILVSKAHH
-302 KTTIDEENLTEED
+302 KTTIGEENLTKED

-401 VIKSENFKEISNLEY
+401 VIKSENFKEISNLDY

-431 GEEGF
+431 GEDRL
-436 LEKICETARDKNTLV
+436 LEKICEAASDKNTLV
-451 VVNTIKKAQELFVKL
+451 VVNTIKKAQELFTKL
-466 KDKFSCFC
+466 RDKFNCFC
-474 LNGYMYDEHKRATIE
+474 LNGYMYDDHKRTTIE
-489 AVKRAI
+489 AVRCAI
-495 NTNKDDPLASKILLI
+495 DKSKANPLASKILLI

-523 DVGFREVSPISSI
+523 DIGFREVSPISSI

-547 GKIRGELYVFP
+547 GATRGELYVFP

-575 GAILEDF
+575 GAILGDLKQ
-582 RRKEVRESEIL
+582 KEVQESEIL
-593 EISNSF
+593 EISNLY
-599 FQKVSAQLERDMDES
+599 FQKISNQLENLH
-614 DIGKRIKK
+614 IKSEIEK
-622 LEFED
+622 LEFENINQKIED
-627 INEEIKKVMDDNCKQ
+627 IMNDNHKQ
-642 TLIIEAKENFIKD
+642 TLIIEPEENFIKD
-655 FEAEI
+655 FEAKI

-665 TKNNESTD
+665 SPNE
-673 TKKNKFDIRDLLK
+673 KFTIRDLFK

-694 FSINVTFKDMDK
+694 FSINVALKDMNK
-706 LTPNLKQIRGLKDM
+706 LMPNLKQINGLKDM
-720 FYLPFGSPYFYSTD
+720 FYLPFGSSYFYSAKC
-734 YGLKKDTNLDITD
+734 GLKKDTNLDITD

>member
-25 MISVGDEELDKQV
+25 MISPDDDELGRQV
-38 KLYHDIAKLKNNF
+38 KLFHDIAKLKNNF

-64 KNHSFLSAYFF
+64 KNHSLLSAYFF
-75 LLNSKFDEIPTLF
+75 LLNSKFDEIPTMF

-95 HHGDAVNLMTLA
+95 HHGDVVNLMTLA
-107 RDANKFFKNSKE
+107 REDNKFFKNQKE
-119 LEYWEEVA
+119 LEQWDEVA

-132 IEVYS
+132 IKIYL

-144 EFLDRVEKLRQY
+144 EFLDRAEKLRRY

-161 YRYKFTY
+161 YKHKFTY

-177 YSNLV
+177 YSNLI
-182 YSDKFEAIFNEP
+182 YSDKFEAIFSMPKQQSKDIPIDVLESDIQNLPPNE
-194 RQENKQIPLCELEQ
+194 
-208 YISKLAEKSD
+208 
-218 DEKPNKR
+218 KR
-225 DTFRN
+225 DAFRK
-230 FVLNNFDENYKLFTL
+230 FVLNNFDKECKLFTL

-251 GKTLTALNFTLKFN
+251 GKTLTALNFALKFN
-265 KSRIIYT
+265 KPRIIYA

-278 IDQTYDIIAK
+278 IDQTYDIVAK
-288 IYKNSDISVSKAHH
+288 IYKSSDILVSKAHH
-302 KTTIDEENLTEED
+302 KTTIDEENLTDED

-340 FALFGNKNKD
+340 FTLFGNKNKD

-401 VIKSENFKEISNLEY
+401 VIKSENFKEISNLDY

-431 GEEGF
+431 GEDEL
-436 LEKICETARDKNTLV
+436 LEKICETASDKNALV
-451 VVNTIKKAQELFVKL
+451 VVNTIKKAQELFTKL

-474 LNGYMYDEHKRATIE
+474 LNGYMYDDHKRATTRS
-489 AVKRAI
+489 VRCAI
-495 NTNKDDPLASKILLI
+495 DKSKVDPLASKILLI

-547 GKIRGELYVFP
+547 GATRGELYVFP
-558 EISKFTNLIY
+558 EISKFANLIY

-575 GAILEDF
+575 GAILGDLKQ
-582 RRKEVRESEIL
+582 KEVRESEIL
-593 EISNSF
+593 EISNLF
-599 FQKVSAQLERDMDES
+599 FQKISNQLENLH
-614 DIGKRIKK
+614 IKSEIEK
-622 LEFED
+622 LEFENINQKIED
-627 INEEIKKVMDDNCKQ
+627 IMNDNYKQ
-642 TLIIEAKENFIKD
+642 TIIIEPEENFIKD
-655 FEAEI
+655 FEAKI

-665 TKNNESTD
+665 SPNE
-673 TKKNKFDIRDLLK
+673 KFTIRDLFK

-694 FSINVTFKDMDK
+694 FSINVTLKDMNK
-706 LTPNLKQIRGLKDM
+706 LMPNLKQINGLKDM
-720 FYLPFGSPYFYSTD
+720 FYLPFGSSYFYSAE
-734 YGLKKDTNLDITD
+734 YGLKKDANLDITD

>member
-1 MKESILFDEFWS
+1 
-13 HPNKLLENHIKN
+13 
-25 MISVGDEELDKQV
+25 MI
-38 KLYHDIAKLKNNF
+38 
-51 QIYIRDTSSDKLD
+51 
-64 KNHSFLSAYFF
+64 
-75 LLNSKFDEIPTLF
+75 
-88 GFLAIVS
+88 
-95 HHGDAVNLMTLA
+95 
-107 RDANKFFKNSKE
+107 
-119 LEYWEEVA
+119 
-127 NAAKN
+127 
-132 IEVYS
+132 
-137 GLSTKKD
+137 
-144 EFLDRVEKLRQY
+144 
-156 LILLQ
+156 
-161 YRYKFTY
+161 
-168 EDFINFKSL
+168 
-177 YSNLV
+177 
-182 YSDKFEAIFNEP
+182 YSDKFEAIFSIPKQESKDIPIDVLESDIKNLPPNE
-194 RQENKQIPLCELEQ
+194 
-208 YISKLAEKSD
+208 
-218 DEKPNKR
+218 KR
-225 DTFRN
+225 DAFRK

-251 GKTLTALNFTLKFN
+251 GKTLTALNFALKFN
-265 KSRIIYT
+265 KPRIIYA
-272 LPFTSI
+272 LPFTSV

-288 IYKNSDISVSKAHH
+288 IYKSSDILVSKAHH
-302 KTTIDEENLTEED
+302 KTTIDEENLTKED

-401 VIKSENFKEISNLEY
+401 VIKSEKFKEISNLDY

-431 GEEGF
+431 GEDEL
-436 LEKICETARDKNTLV
+436 LEKICEAASDKNTLV
-451 VVNTIKKAQELFVKL
+451 VVNTIKKAQELFTKL
-466 KDKFSCFC
+466 RDKFSCFC
-474 LNGYMYDEHKRATIE
+474 LNGYMYDDHKRATTK
-489 AVKRAI
+489 AVRCAI
-495 NTNKDDPLASKILLI
+495 DKSKVDPLASKILLI

-523 DVGFREVSPISSI
+523 DIGFREVSPISSI

-547 GKIRGELYVFP
+547 GEICGELYVFP

-575 GAILEDF
+575 GAILGDLKQ
-582 RRKEVRESEIL
+582 KEVQESEIL
-593 EISNSF
+593 EISNLY
-599 FQKVSAQLERDMDES
+599 FQKISNQLENLH
-614 DIGKRIKK
+614 IKSEIEK
-622 LEFED
+622 LEFENINQKIED
-627 INEEIKKVMDDNCKQ
+627 IMNDNHKQ
-642 TLIIEAKENFIKD
+642 TLIIEPEKNFIKD
-655 FEAEI
+655 FEAKI

-665 TKNNESTD
+665 SPNE
-673 TKKNKFDIRDLLK
+673 KFTIRDLFK

-694 FSINVTFKDMDK
+694 FSINVALKDMNK
-706 LTPNLKQIRGLKDM
+706 LMPNLKQINGLKDI
-720 FYLPFGSPYFYSTD
+720 FYLPFGSSYFYSAEC
-734 YGLKKDTNLDITD
+734 GLKKDTNLDIED

>member
-1 MKESILFDEFWS
+1 MMKESILFDEFWS

-25 MISVGDEELDKQV
+25 MISPDDDELGKQV

-51 QIYIRDTSSDKLD
+51 QIYIRDTSNDKLD
-64 KNHSFLSAYFF
+64 KNHSLLSAYFF
-75 LLNSKFDEIPTLF
+75 LLNSKFDEILTLF
-88 GFLAIVS
+88 GFLVIVS
-95 HHGDAVNLMTLA
+95 HHGNVVNLMTLS
-107 RDANKFFKNSKE
+107 REANKFFKNQKE
-119 LEYWEEVA
+119 LEQWDEVA
-127 NAAKN
+127 GAAKN
-132 IEVYS
+132 IKIYS
-137 GLSTKKD
+137 ELSTKKD
-144 EFLDRVEKLRQY
+144 EFLDRAEKLRQY
-156 LILLQ
+156 LVLSQ
-161 YRYKFTY
+161 YRHKFTY

-177 YSNLV
+177 YSNLI
-182 YSDKFEAIFNEP
+182 YSDKFEAIFSMP
-194 RQENKQIPLCELEQ
+194 KQENKDIPIDVLEAS
-208 YISKLAEKSD
+208 IKNLP
-218 DEKPNKR
+218 PNKKR
-225 DTFRN
+225 DAFRN
-230 FVLNNFDENYKLFTL
+230 FVLNNFDKERKLFTL

-251 GKTLTALNFTLKFN
+251 GKTLTALNFALKFN
-265 KSRIIYT
+265 KSRIIYA

-278 IDQTYDIIAK
+278 IDQTYDIVAK
-288 IYKNSDISVSKAHH
+288 IYKNSDILVSKAHH
-302 KTTIDEENLTEED
+302 KTTIGEENLTKED

-328 GEINVTT
+328 GEINITT

-401 VIKSENFKEISNLEY
+401 VIKSEKFKEISNLDY

-431 GEEGF
+431 GEDEL
-436 LEKICETARDKNTLV
+436 LEKICEAASDKNTLV
-451 VVNTIKKAQELFVKL
+451 VVNTIKKAQELFTKL
-466 KDKFSCFC
+466 RDKFSCFC
-474 LNGYMYDEHKRATIE
+474 LNGYMYDDHKRATIE
-489 AVKRAI
+489 AVRCAI
-495 NTNKDDPLASKILLI
+495 DKSKVDPLASKILLI

-523 DVGFREVSPISSI
+523 DIGFREVSPISSI

-547 GKIRGELYVFP
+547 GATRGELYVFP

-575 GAILEDF
+575 GAILSDLKQ
-582 RRKEVRESEIL
+582 KEVRESEIL
-593 EISNSF
+593 EISNLY
-599 FQKVSAQLERDMDES
+599 FQKISNQLENLH
-614 DIGKRIKK
+614 IKSEIEK
-622 LEFED
+622 LEFEN
-627 INEEIKKVMDDNCKQ
+627 INQKIEEIMNDNYKQ
-642 TLIIEAKENFIKD
+642 TIIIEPKENFIKD
-655 FEAEI
+655 FEAKI

-665 TKNNESTD
+665 SPNE
-673 TKKNKFDIRDLLK
+673 KFTIRDLFK

-694 FSINVTFKDMDK
+694 FSINVALKDMNK
-706 LTPNLKQIRGLKDM
+706 LMPNLKQINGLKDM
-720 FYLPFGSPYFYSTD
+720 FYLPFGLSYFYSAEC
-734 YGLKKDTNLDITD
+734 GLKKDTNLDIED

>member
-25 MISVGDEELDKQV
+25 MISPNDDELDKQV

-51 QIYIRDTSSDKLD
+51 QIYIRDTSNDKLD
-64 KNHSFLSAYFF
+64 KNHSLLSAYFF

-95 HHGDAVNLMTLA
+95 HHGNVVNLMTLA
-107 RDANKFFKNSKE
+107 REANKFFKNQKE
-119 LEYWEEVA
+119 LEQWDEVA
-127 NAAKN
+127 GVAKN
-132 IEVYS
+132 IKIYS

-144 EFLDRVEKLRQY
+144 EFLDRAEKLRQY
-156 LILLQ
+156 LVLSQ
-161 YRYKFTY
+161 YRHKFTY

-177 YSNLV
+177 YSNLI
-182 YSDKFEAIFNEP
+182 YSDKFEAIFGIP
-194 RQENKQIPLCELEQ
+194 KQESKDIPIDVLE
-208 YISKLAEKSD
+208 SD
-218 DEKPNKR
+218 IQNLPPNKKR
-225 DTFRN
+225 DAFRK

-251 GKTLTALNFTLKFN
+251 GKTLTALNFALKFN
-265 KSRIIYT
+265 KPRIIYA

-278 IDQTYDIIAK
+278 IDQTYDIVAK
-288 IYKNSDISVSKAHH
+288 IYKNSDILVSKAHH
-302 KTTIDEENLTEED
+302 KTTIGEENLTKED

-401 VIKSENFKEISNLEY
+401 VIKSEKFKEISNLDY

-423 VIKWLDIG
+423 VIKWLDIN
-431 GEEGF
+431 GEDEL
-436 LEKICETARDKNTLV
+436 LEKTCEAASDKNTLV
-451 VVNTIKKAQELFVKL
+451 VVNTIKKAQELFTKL
-466 KDKFSCFC
+466 RDKFSCFC
-474 LNGYMYDEHKRATIE
+474 LNGYMYDDHKRATIE
-489 AVKRAI
+489 AVRCAI
-495 NTNKDDPLASKILLI
+495 DKSKVDPLASKILLI

-523 DVGFREVSPISSI
+523 DIGFREVSPISSI

-542 VNRHF
+542 INRHF
-547 GKIRGELYVFP
+547 GATRGELYVFP

-575 GAILEDF
+575 GAILSDLKQ
-582 RRKEVRESEIL
+582 KEVRESEIL
-593 EISNSF
+593 EISNLY
-599 FQKVSAQLERDMDES
+599 FQKISNQLENLH
-614 DIGKRIKK
+614 IKSEIEK
-622 LEFED
+622 LEFENINQKIED
-627 INEEIKKVMDDNCKQ
+627 IMNDNHKQ
-642 TLIIEAKENFIKD
+642 TLIIEPEENFIKD
-655 FEAEI
+655 FEARI

-665 TKNNESTD
+665 SPNE
-673 TKKNKFDIRDLLK
+673 KFTIRYLFK

-694 FSINVTFKDMDK
+694 FSINVALKDMNK
-706 LTPNLKQIRGLKDM
+706 LMPNLKQINGLKDI
-720 FYLPFGSPYFYSTD
+720 FYLLFGSSYFYSAE
-734 YGLKKDTNLDITD
+734 YGLKKDTNLDIED

>member
-25 MISVGDEELDKQV
+25 MISPDDDELDKQV

-51 QIYIRDTSSDKLD
+51 QIYIRDTSNDKLD
-64 KNHSFLSAYFF
+64 KNHSLLSAYFF

-95 HHGDAVNLMTLA
+95 HHGNVVNLMTLA
-107 RDANKFFKNSKE
+107 REANKFFKNQKE
-119 LEYWEEVA
+119 LEQWDEVT

-132 IEVYS
+132 IKIYS

-144 EFLDRVEKLRQY
+144 EFLDRAEKLRQY
-156 LILLQ
+156 LVLSQ
-161 YRYKFTY
+161 YRHKFTY

-177 YSNLV
+177 YSNLI
-182 YSDKFEAIFNEP
+182 YSDKFEAIFSMQKQESKDIPIDVLESDIQNLPPNE
-194 RQENKQIPLCELEQ
+194 
-208 YISKLAEKSD
+208 
-218 DEKPNKR
+218 KR
-225 DTFRN
+225 DAFRK

-251 GKTLTALNFTLKFN
+251 GKTLTALNFALKLN
-265 KSRIIYT
+265 KSRIIYA

-278 IDQTYDIIAK
+278 IDQTYDIVAK
-288 IYKNSDISVSKAHH
+288 IYKSSDILVSKAHH
-302 KTTIDEENLTEED
+302 KTTIGEENLTKED

-401 VIKSENFKEISNLEY
+401 VIKSEKFKEISNLDY

-431 GEEGF
+431 GEDEL
-436 LEKICETARDKNTLV
+436 LEKICEAASDKNTLV
-451 VVNTIKKAQELFVKL
+451 VVNTIKKAQELFTKL
-466 KDKFSCFC
+466 RDKFSCFC
-474 LNGYMYDEHKRATIE
+474 LNGYMYDDHKRATIE
-489 AVKRAI
+489 AVRCAI
-495 NTNKDDPLASKILLI
+495 DKSKVDPLASKILLI

-523 DVGFREVSPISSI
+523 DIGFREVSPISSI

-547 GKIRGELYVFP
+547 GATRGELYVFP

-575 GAILEDF
+575 GAILSDLKQ
-582 RRKEVRESEIL
+582 KEVRESEIL
-593 EISNSF
+593 EISNLY
-599 FQKVSAQLERDMDES
+599 FQKISNQLENLH
-614 DIGKRIKK
+614 IKSEIEK
-622 LEFED
+622 LEFEN
-627 INEEIKKVMDDNCKQ
+627 INQKIEEIMNDNYKQ
-642 TLIIEAKENFIKD
+642 TIIIEPKENFIKD
-655 FEAEI
+655 FEAKI

-665 TKNNESTD
+665 SPNE
-673 TKKNKFDIRDLLK
+673 KFTIRDLFK

-694 FSINVTFKDMDK
+694 FSINVALKDMNK
-706 LTPNLKQIRGLKDM
+706 LMPNLKQINGLKDM
-720 FYLPFGSPYFYSTD
+720 FYLPFGLSYFYSAEC
-734 YGLKKDTNLDITD
+734 GLKKDTNLDIED

>member
-25 MISVGDEELDKQV
+25 MISAGDEELDKQV

-51 QIYIRDTSSDKLD
+51 QIYIRDTSNDKLD

-75 LLNSKFDEIPTLF
+75 ILNSKFDDIPTLF

-95 HHGDAVNLMTLA
+95 HHGDVVNLMTLA
-107 RDANKFFKNSKE
+107 RDANKFFKNLKE

-127 NAAKN
+127 NAAKSTQ
-132 IEVYS
+132 VYL

-144 EFLDRVEKLRQY
+144 EFLDRAEKLRQY

-182 YSDKFEAIFNEP
+182 YSDKFEAIFNTP
-194 RQENKQIPLCELEQ
+194 KQETKDIPIDALECDIKTLPPNK
-208 YISKLAEKSD
+208 
-218 DEKPNKR
+218 KR

-251 GKTLTALNFTLKFN
+251 GKTLAALNFALKFN
-265 KSRIIYT
+265 KSRIIYA

-288 IYKNSDISVSKAHH
+288 IYKNSDILVSKAHH
-302 KTTIDEENLTEED
+302 KTTIDEENLTEDD

-340 FALFGNKNKD
+340 FALLGNKNKD

-383 IISQRLGTIFIF
+383 IISQQLGTIFIF

-423 VIKWLDIG
+423 VIKWLDIS
-431 GEEGF
+431 GEEGL

-466 KDKFSCFC
+466 RDKFSCFC
-474 LNGYMYDEHKRATIE
+474 LNGYMYDWHKRAIIRM
-489 AVKRAI
+489 VRCGISKSK
-495 NTNKDDPLASKILLI
+495 NDPLASKILLI

-547 GKIRGELYVFP
+547 RDIRGELYVFP

-575 GAILEDF
+575 GTILEDF
-582 RRKEVRESEIL
+582 RQREVRESEIL
-593 EISNSF
+593 EISNLY
-599 FQKVSAQLERDMDES
+599 FQKISNQLENLYIQSE
-614 DIGKRIKK
+614 IKK
-622 LEFED
+622 LEFEN
-627 INEEIKKVMDDNCKQ
+627 INQKIEEIMDDNCKQ

-655 FEAEI
+655 FEAKI
-660 FEIKN
+660 LEIKN
-665 TKNNESTD
+665 NQNDEFT
-673 TKKNKFDIRDLLK
+673 IRDLLK

-694 FSINVTFKDMDK
+694 FSINVTFKDKEK
-706 LTPNLKQIRGLKDM
+706 LLPNLKQIRGLKDM
-720 FYLPFGSPYFYSTD
+720 FYLPFGSSYFYSAD

>member
-1 MKESILFDEFWS
+1 MKKSILFDEFWS

-25 MISVGDEELDKQV
+25 MISPDDDELGEQV
-38 KLYHDIAKLKNNF
+38 KLFHDIAKLKNNF
-51 QIYIRDTSSDKLD
+51 QIYIRDTSNDKLD
-64 KNHSFLSAYFF
+64 KNHSLLSAYFF

-95 HHGDAVNLMTLA
+95 HHGNVVNLMTLA
-107 RDANKFFKNSKE
+107 REANKFFKNQKE
-119 LEYWEEVA
+119 LEQWDEVA
-127 NAAKN
+127 GAAKN
-132 IEVYS
+132 IKTYL

-144 EFLDRVEKLRQY
+144 EFLDRAEKLRRY
-156 LILLQ
+156 LILSQ
-161 YRYKFTY
+161 YRHKFTY

-177 YSNLV
+177 YSNLI
-182 YSDKFEAIFNEP
+182 YSDKFEAIFSMP
-194 RQENKQIPLCELEQ
+194 KQESKDIPIDVLESDIKNLPPNK
-208 YISKLAEKSD
+208 
-218 DEKPNKR
+218 KR
-225 DTFRN
+225 DTFRK
-230 FVLNNFDENYKLFTL
+230 FVLNNFEENYKLFTL

-251 GKTLTALNFTLKFN
+251 GKTLTALNFALKFN
-265 KSRIIYT
+265 KPRIIYA

-278 IDQTYDIIAK
+278 IDQTYDIVAK
-288 IYKNSDISVSKAHH
+288 IYKKSDILVSKAHH
-302 KTTIDEENLTEED
+302 KTTIDEENLTKED

-401 VIKSENFKEISNLEY
+401 VIKSENFKEISNLDY

-431 GEEGF
+431 GEDEL
-436 LEKICETARDKNTLV
+436 LEKICEAASDKNTLV
-451 VVNTIKKAQELFVKL
+451 VVNTIKKAQELFTKL
-466 KDKFSCFC
+466 RDKFSCFC
-474 LNGYMYDEHKRATIE
+474 LNGYMYDDHKRATIE
-489 AVKRAI
+489 AVRCAI
-495 NTNKDDPLASKILLI
+495 DKSKVDPLASKILLI

-523 DVGFREVSPISSI
+523 DIGFREVSPISSI

-547 GKIRGELYVFP
+547 GATRGELYVFS

-575 GAILEDF
+575 GAILGDLKQ
-582 RRKEVRESEIL
+582 KEVRESEIL
-593 EISNSF
+593 EISNF
-599 FQKVSAQLERDMDES
+599 YFQKISNQLENLH
-614 DIGKRIKK
+614 IKSEIEK
-622 LEFED
+622 LEFENINQRIED
-627 INEEIKKVMDDNCKQ
+627 IMNDNYKQ
-642 TLIIEAKENFIKD
+642 TIIIEPEENFIKD
-655 FEAEI
+655 FEAKI

-665 TKNNESTD
+665 SPNE
-673 TKKNKFDIRDLLK
+673 KFTIRDLFK

-694 FSINVTFKDMDK
+694 FSINVALKDMNK
-706 LTPNLKQIRGLKDM
+706 LMPNLKQINGLKDM
-720 FYLPFGSPYFYSTD
+720 FYLPFGSSYFYSTE

>member
-25 MISVGDEELDKQV
+25 MISPDDDELDKQV

-51 QIYIRDTSSDKLD
+51 QIYIRDTSNDKLD
-64 KNHSFLSAYFF
+64 KNHSLLSAYFF

-95 HHGDAVNLMTLA
+95 HHGNVVNLMTLA
-107 RDANKFFKNSKE
+107 REANKFFKNQKE
-119 LEYWEEVA
+119 LEQWDEVT

-132 IEVYS
+132 IKIYS

-144 EFLDRVEKLRQY
+144 EFLDRAEKLRQY
-156 LILLQ
+156 LVLSQ
-161 YRYKFTY
+161 YRHKFTY

-177 YSNLV
+177 YSNLI
-182 YSDKFEAIFNEP
+182 YSDKFEAIFSMQKQESKDIPIDVLESDIQNLPPNE
-194 RQENKQIPLCELEQ
+194 
-208 YISKLAEKSD
+208 
-218 DEKPNKR
+218 KR
-225 DTFRN
+225 DAFRK

-251 GKTLTALNFTLKFN
+251 GKTLTALNFALKLN
-265 KSRIIYT
+265 KSRIIYA

-278 IDQTYDIIAK
+278 IDQTYDIVAK
-288 IYKNSDISVSKAHH
+288 IYKSSDILVSKAHH
-302 KTTIDEENLTEED
+302 KTTIGEENLTKED

-401 VIKSENFKEISNLEY
+401 VIKSEKFKEISNLDY

-431 GEEGF
+431 GEDEL
-436 LEKICETARDKNTLV
+436 LEKICEAASDKNTLV
-451 VVNTIKKAQELFVKL
+451 VVNTIKKAQELFTKL
-466 KDKFSCFC
+466 RDKFSCFC
-474 LNGYMYDEHKRATIE
+474 LNGYMYDDHKRATIE
-489 AVKRAI
+489 AVRCAI
-495 NTNKDDPLASKILLI
+495 DKSKVDPLASKILLI

-523 DVGFREVSPISSI
+523 DIGFREVSPISSI

-547 GKIRGELYVFP
+547 GVTRGELYVFP

-575 GAILEDF
+575 GAILSDLKQ
-582 RRKEVRESEIL
+582 KEVQESEIL
-593 EISNSF
+593 EISNLY
-599 FQKVSAQLERDMDES
+599 FQKISNQLENLH
-614 DIGKRIKK
+614 IKSEIEK
-622 LEFED
+622 LEFENINQKIED
-627 INEEIKKVMDDNCKQ
+627 IMNDNYKQ
-642 TLIIEAKENFIKD
+642 TIIIEPKENFIKD
-655 FEAEI
+655 FEAKI

-665 TKNNESTD
+665 SPNE
-673 TKKNKFDIRDLLK
+673 KFTIRDLFK
-686 NHIRKLSK
+686 NHIRKLSQ
-694 FSINVTFKDMDK
+694 FSINVTLKDMNK
-706 LTPNLKQIRGLKDM
+706 LMPNLKQINGLKDM
-720 FYLPFGSPYFYSTD
+720 FYLPFGSSYFYSAE
-734 YGLKKDTNLDITD
+734 YGLKKDANLDITD

>member
-25 MISVGDEELDKQV
+25 MISAGDEELDKQV

-51 QIYIRDTSSDKLD
+51 QIYIRDTSNDKLD
-64 KNHSFLSAYFF
+64 KNHSLLSAYFF

-95 HHGDAVNLMTLA
+95 HHGDAVNLMALA

-132 IEVYS
+132 TQVYS

-144 EFLDRVEKLRQY
+144 EFLGRAEKLRQY

-168 EDFINFKSL
+168 SDFINFKSL

-182 YSDKFEAIFNEP
+182 YSDKFEAIFGIP
-194 RQENKQIPLCELEQ
+194 KQETKDIPIDVLESGIQSLPPNK
-208 YISKLAEKSD
+208 
-218 DEKPNKR
+218 KR

-251 GKTLTALNFTLKFN
+251 GKTLTALNFVLKFN
-265 KSRIIYT
+265 KSRIIYA

-302 KTTIDEENLTEED
+302 KTTIDEENLTKED

-372 NFRKDFILLCE
+372 KFRKDFILLCE

-401 VIKSENFKEISNLEY
+401 VIKSENFKEISNLDY

-423 VIKWLDIG
+423 VIKWLDIS
-431 GEEGF
+431 GEED
-436 LEKICETARDKNTLV
+436 LLKKICETARDKNTLV

-466 KDKFSCFC
+466 RDKFSCFC
-474 LNGYMYDEHKRATIE
+474 LNGYMYDDHKHATIE
-489 AVKRAI
+489 AVRRAI

-547 GKIRGELYVFP
+547 GEIRGELYVFP

-568 GDLYKVS
+568 GDLQKVS
-575 GAILEDF
+575 KAILEIF
-582 RRKEVRESEIL
+582 KQREVRESEIL
-593 EISNSF
+593 EISNLY
-599 FQKVSAQLERDMDES
+599 FQKISDQLENLYIES
-614 DIGKRIKK
+614 EIKK
-622 LEFED
+622 LEFEN
-627 INEEIKKVMDDNCKQ
+627 INQKIEEIMKDNHKQ
-642 TLIIEAKENFIKD
+642 TLIIEPEENFIKD
-655 FEAEI
+655 FEAKI
-660 FEIKN
+660 LEIKN
-665 TKNNESTD
+665 SSNDEFT
-673 TKKNKFDIRDLLK
+673 IRDILK

-694 FSINVTFKDMDK
+694 FSINVTFKDKEK
-706 LTPNLKQIRGLKDM
+706 LLPNLRQIRGLKDM
-720 FYLPFGSPYFYSTD
+720 FYLPFGSSYFYSVD
-734 YGLKKDTNLDITD
+734 YGLKKDTNLDIED

>member
-25 MISVGDEELDKQV
+25 MISAGDEELDKQV

-51 QIYIRDTSSDKLD
+51 QIYIRDTSNDKLD

-75 LLNSKFDEIPTLF
+75 LLNSKFNEIPTLF

-107 RDANKFFKNSKE
+107 REANKFFKNLKE

-144 EFLDRVEKLRQY
+144 EFLDRAEKLRQY

-168 EDFINFKSL
+168 SDFINFKSL

-182 YSDKFEAIFNEP
+182 YSDKFEAIFNTP
-194 RQENKQIPLCELEQ
+194 KQETKDIPIDALECD
-208 YISKLAEKSD
+208 IKTLP
-218 DEKPNKR
+218 PNKKR
-225 DTFRN
+225 DEFRN

-251 GKTLTALNFTLKFN
+251 GKTLTALNFALKFN
-265 KSRIIYT
+265 KSRIIYA

-302 KTTIDEENLTEED
+302 KTTIDEENLTEDD

-328 GEINVTT
+328 GDINVTT

-350 NVKFNQLKNSVV
+350 NVKFNQLKNSVI

-431 GEEGF
+431 GEEEL

-466 KDKFSCFC
+466 RDKFSCFC
-474 LNGYMYDEHKRATIE
+474 LNGYMYDDHKRATIE
-489 AVKRAI
+489 AVRCAI
-495 NTNKDDPLASKILLI
+495 DKSKDDPLASKILLI

-523 DVGFREVSPISSI
+523 DAGFREVSPISSI

-547 GKIRGELYVFP
+547 GEIRGELYVFP

-568 GDLYKVS
+568 GDLQKVS
-575 GAILEDF
+575 KAILEIF
-582 RRKEVRESEIL
+582 KQREVRESEIL
-593 EISNSF
+593 EISNLY
-599 FQKVSAQLERDMDES
+599 FQKISDQLENLYIQSE
-614 DIGKRIKK
+614 IKK
-622 LEFED
+622 LEFEN
-627 INEEIKKVMDDNCKQ
+627 INQKIEEIMKDNHKQ
-642 TLIIEAKENFIKD
+642 TLIIEPEENFIKD
-655 FEAEI
+655 FEAKI
-660 FEIKN
+660 LEIKN
-665 TKNNESTD
+665 SQNNE
-673 TKKNKFDIRDLLK
+673 FAIRDILK

-694 FSINVTFKDMDK
+694 FSINVTFKDKEK
-706 LTPNLKQIRGLKDM
+706 LLPNLRQIRGLKDM
-720 FYLPFGSPYFYSTD
+720 FYLPFGSYYFYSAD
-734 YGLKKDTNLDITD
+734 CGLKKDTNLDITD

>member
-25 MISVGDEELDKQV
+25 MISPDDDELGKQV

-51 QIYIRDTSSDKLD
+51 QIYIRDTSNDKLD
-64 KNHSFLSAYFF
+64 KNHSLLSAYFF

-95 HHGDAVNLMTLA
+95 HHGDVVNLMTLA
-107 RDANKFFKNSKE
+107 REANKFFKNQKE
-119 LEYWEEVA
+119 LEQWDEVA
-127 NAAKN
+127 GAAKN
-132 IEVYS
+132 INIYL

-144 EFLDRVEKLRQY
+144 EFLDRAEKLRQY
-156 LILLQ
+156 LVLSQ
-161 YRYKFTY
+161 YRHKFTY

-177 YSNLV
+177 YSNLI
-182 YSDKFEAIFNEP
+182 YSDKFEAIFSMQK
-194 RQENKQIPLCELEQ
+194 QESKDIPIDVLEAGIQ
-208 YISKLAEKSD
+208 NLP
-218 DEKPNKR
+218 PNKKR
-225 DTFRN
+225 DAFRN
-230 FVLNNFDENYKLFTL
+230 FVLNNFDEERKLFTL

-251 GKTLTALNFTLKFN
+251 GKTLTALNFALKFN
-265 KSRIIYT
+265 KSRIIYA

-278 IDQTYDIIAK
+278 IDQTYDIVAK
-288 IYKNSDISVSKAHH
+288 IYKNSDILVSKAHH
-302 KTTIDEENLTEED
+302 KTTICEENLTQED

-401 VIKSENFKEISNLEY
+401 VIKSENFKEISNLDY

-431 GEEGF
+431 GEDKL
-436 LEKICETARDKNTLV
+436 LEKICEAASDKNTLV
-451 VVNTIKKAQELFVKL
+451 VVNTIKKAQELFTKL
-466 KDKFSCFC
+466 RDKFSCFC
-474 LNGYMYDEHKRATIE
+474 LNGYMYDDHKRATID
-489 AVKRAI
+489 AVRCAI
-495 NTNKDDPLASKILLI
+495 DKSKVDPLASKILLI

-523 DVGFREVSPISSI
+523 DIGFREVSPISSI

-547 GKIRGELYVFP
+547 GATRGELYVFP

-575 GAILEDF
+575 GTILSDLKQ
-582 RRKEVRESEIL
+582 KEVRESEIL
-593 EISNSF
+593 EISNLY
-599 FQKVSAQLERDMDES
+599 FQKISNQLENLH
-614 DIGKRIKK
+614 IKSEIEK
-622 LEFED
+622 LEFENINQKIED
-627 INEEIKKVMDDNCKQ
+627 IMNDNYKQ
-642 TLIIEAKENFIKD
+642 TIIIEPEENFIKD
-655 FEAEI
+655 FEAKI

-665 TKNNESTD
+665 SPNE
-673 TKKNKFDIRDLLK
+673 KFTIRDLFK

-694 FSINVTFKDMDK
+694 FSINVALKDMNK
-706 LTPNLKQIRGLKDM
+706 LMPNLKQINGLKDM
-720 FYLPFGSPYFYSTD
+720 FYLPFGSSYFYSAEC
-734 YGLKKDTNLDITD
+734 GLKKDTNLDITD

>member
-1 MKESILFDEFWS
+1 MMKESILFDEFWS

-25 MISVGDEELDKQV
+25 MISPDDDELNKQI

-51 QIYIRDTSSDKLD
+51 QIYIRDTLNDKLD
-64 KNHSFLSAYFF
+64 KNHSLLSAYFF

-95 HHGDAVNLMTLA
+95 HHGDVVNLMTLA
-107 RDANKFFKNSKE
+107 REANKFFKNQKE
-119 LEYWEEVA
+119 LEQWEEVA
-127 NAAKN
+127 GAAKN
-132 IEVYS
+132 IKIYL

-144 EFLDRVEKLRQY
+144 EFLDRAKKLRQY
-156 LILLQ
+156 LVLSQ

-177 YSNLV
+177 YSNLI
-182 YSDKFEAIFNEP
+182 YSDKFEAIFSIP
-194 RQENKQIPLCELEQ
+194 KQQTKNIPIDVLE
-208 YISKLAEKSD
+208 SD
-218 DEKPNKR
+218 IQNLPPNKKR
-225 DTFRN
+225 DAFRN
-230 FVLNNFDENYKLFTL
+230 FVLNNFDKERKLFTL

-251 GKTLTALNFTLKFN
+251 GKTLTALNFALKFN
-265 KSRIIYT
+265 KSRIIYV

-278 IDQTYDIIAK
+278 IDQTYDIVAK
-288 IYKNSDISVSKAHH
+288 IYKNSDILVSKAHH

-401 VIKSENFKEISNLEY
+401 VIKSEKFKEISNLDY

-431 GEEGF
+431 GEDEL
-436 LEKICETARDKNTLV
+436 LEKICEAASDKNTLF
-451 VVNTIKKAQELFVKL
+451 VVNTIKKAQELFTKL
-466 KDKFSCFC
+466 RDKFSCFC
-474 LNGYMYDEHKRATIE
+474 LNGYMYDDHKRATIE
-489 AVKRAI
+489 AVRCAI
-495 NTNKDDPLASKILLI
+495 DKSKVDPLASKILLI

-523 DVGFREVSPISSI
+523 DIGFREVSPISSI

-547 GKIRGELYVFP
+547 GEICGELYVFP

-575 GAILEDF
+575 GAILSDLKQ
-582 RRKEVRESEIL
+582 KEVRESEIL
-593 EISNSF
+593 EISNLY
-599 FQKVSAQLERDMDES
+599 FQKISNQLE
-614 DIGKRIKK
+614 ILHIKSEIEK
-622 LEFED
+622 LEFENINQKIED
-627 INEEIKKVMDDNCKQ
+627 IMNDNYKQ
-642 TLIIEAKENFIKD
+642 TIIIEPEENFIKD
-655 FEAEI
+655 FEAKI

-665 TKNNESTD
+665 SPNE
-673 TKKNKFDIRDLLK
+673 KFTIRDLFK
-686 NHIRKLSK
+686 NHIRKLPE
-694 FSINVTFKDMDK
+694 FSINVALKDMNK
-706 LTPNLKQIRGLKDM
+706 LMPNLKQINGLKDM
-720 FYLPFGSPYFYSTD
+720 FYLPFGSSYFYSAEC
-734 YGLKKDTNLDITD
+734 GLKKDTNLDITD

>member
-1 MKESILFDEFWS
+1 MMKESILFDEFWS

-25 MISVGDEELDKQV
+25 MISPDDDELSKQV

-51 QIYIRDTSSDKLD
+51 QIYIRDTSNDKLD
-64 KNHSFLSAYFF
+64 KNHSLLSAYFF
-75 LLNSKFDEIPTLF
+75 LLNSKFDEIPTIF

-95 HHGDAVNLMTLA
+95 HHGDVVNLMTLA
-107 RDANKFFKNSKE
+107 REANKFFKNQKE
-119 LEYWEEVA
+119 LEQWDEVA
-127 NAAKN
+127 SAAKN
-132 IEVYS
+132 IKIYS

-144 EFLDRVEKLRQY
+144 EFLDRAEKLRQY
-156 LILLQ
+156 LVLSQ
-161 YRYKFTY
+161 YRHKFTY

-177 YSNLV
+177 YSNLI
-182 YSDKFEAIFNEP
+182 YSDKFEAIFSMPKQQTKYIPIDVLESDIQNLSPNE
-194 RQENKQIPLCELEQ
+194 
-208 YISKLAEKSD
+208 
-218 DEKPNKR
+218 KR
-225 DTFRN
+225 DAFRN

-251 GKTLTALNFTLKFN
+251 GKTLTALNFALKFN
-265 KSRIIYT
+265 KPRIIYA

-278 IDQTYDIIAK
+278 IDQTYDIVAK
-288 IYKNSDISVSKAHH
+288 IYKNSDILVSKAHH

-401 VIKSENFKEISNLEY
+401 VIKSENFKEISNLDY

-423 VIKWLDIG
+423 VIKWLDIN
-431 GEEGF
+431 GEDEL
-436 LEKICETARDKNTLV
+436 LEKICKTASDKNTLV
-451 VVNTIKKAQELFVKL
+451 VVNTIKKAQELFTKL
-466 KDKFSCFC
+466 RDKFSCFC
-474 LNGYMYDEHKRATIE
+474 LNGYMYDDHKRATIE
-489 AVKRAI
+489 AVRCAV
-495 NTNKDDPLASKILLI
+495 NKSKVDPLASKILLI

-523 DVGFREVSPISSI
+523 DIGFREVSPISSI

-547 GKIRGELYVFP
+547 GEICGELYVFP

-575 GAILEDF
+575 GTILSDLKQ
-582 RRKEVRESEIL
+582 KEVRESEIL
-593 EISNSF
+593 EISNLY
-599 FQKVSAQLERDMDES
+599 FQKISNQLENLH
-614 DIGKRIKK
+614 IKSEIEK
-622 LEFED
+622 LEFENINQKIED
-627 INEEIKKVMDDNCKQ
+627 IMNDNHKQ
-642 TLIIEAKENFIKD
+642 TLIIEPEENFIKD
-655 FEAEI
+655 FEAKI

-665 TKNNESTD
+665 SPNE
-673 TKKNKFDIRDLLK
+673 KFTIRDLFK

-694 FSINVTFKDMDK
+694 FSINVALKDMNK
-706 LTPNLKQIRGLKDM
+706 LMPNLKQINGLKDM
-720 FYLPFGSPYFYSTD
+720 FYLPFGSSYFYSAEC
-734 YGLKKDTNLDITD
+734 GLKKDTNLDITD

>member
-1 MKESILFDEFWS
+1 
-13 HPNKLLENHIKN
+13 
-25 MISVGDEELDKQV
+25 MI
-38 KLYHDIAKLKNNF
+38 
-51 QIYIRDTSSDKLD
+51 
-64 KNHSFLSAYFF
+64 
-75 LLNSKFDEIPTLF
+75 
-88 GFLAIVS
+88 
-95 HHGDAVNLMTLA
+95 
-107 RDANKFFKNSKE
+107 
-119 LEYWEEVA
+119 
-127 NAAKN
+127 
-132 IEVYS
+132 
-137 GLSTKKD
+137 
-144 EFLDRVEKLRQY
+144 
-156 LILLQ
+156 
-161 YRYKFTY
+161 
-168 EDFINFKSL
+168 
-177 YSNLV
+177 
-182 YSDKFEAIFNEP
+182 YSDKFEAIFSIP
-194 RQENKQIPLCELEQ
+194 KQESKDIPIDVLE
-208 YISKLAEKSD
+208 SD
-218 DEKPNKR
+218 IQNLPPNKKR
-225 DTFRN
+225 DAFRK

-251 GKTLTALNFTLKFN
+251 GKTLTALNFALKFN
-265 KSRIIYT
+265 KPRIIYA

-278 IDQTYDIIAK
+278 IDQTYDIVAK
-288 IYKNSDISVSKAHH
+288 IYKNSDILVSKAHH
-302 KTTIDEENLTEED
+302 KTTIGEENLTKED

-401 VIKSENFKEISNLEY
+401 VIKSEKFKEISNLDY

-431 GEEGF
+431 GEDEL
-436 LEKICETARDKNTLV
+436 LEKICETASDKNTLV
-451 VVNTIKKAQELFVKL
+451 VVNTIKKAQELFTKL
-466 KDKFSCFC
+466 RDKFSCFC
-474 LNGYMYDEHKRATIE
+474 LNGYMYDDHKRATIE
-489 AVKRAI
+489 AVRCAI
-495 NTNKDDPLASKILLI
+495 DKSKVDPLASKILLI

-523 DVGFREVSPISSI
+523 DIGFREVSPISSI

-547 GKIRGELYVFP
+547 GATRGELYVFP

-575 GAILEDF
+575 GAILSDLKQ
-582 RRKEVRESEIL
+582 KEVRESEIL
-593 EISNSF
+593 EISNLY
-599 FQKVSAQLERDMDES
+599 FQKISNQLENLH
-614 DIGKRIKK
+614 IKSEIEK
-622 LEFED
+622 LEFENINQKIED
-627 INEEIKKVMDDNCKQ
+627 IMNDNYKQ
-642 TLIIEAKENFIKD
+642 TLIIEPEENFIKN
-655 FEAEI
+655 FEAKI

-665 TKNNESTD
+665 SPNE
-673 TKKNKFDIRDLLK
+673 KFTIRDLFK

-694 FSINVTFKDMDK
+694 FSINVALKDMNK
-706 LTPNLKQIRGLKDM
+706 LMPNLKQINGLKDI
-720 FYLPFGSPYFYSTD
+720 FYLLFGSSYFYSAEC
-734 YGLKKDTNLDITD
+734 GLKKDTNLDIED

>member
-25 MISVGDEELDKQV
+25 MISAGDEELDKQV

-51 QIYIRDTSSDKLD
+51 QIYIRDTSNDKLD

-75 LLNSKFDEIPTLF
+75 ILNSKFDDIPTLF

-95 HHGDAVNLMTLA
+95 HHGDVVNLMTLA
-107 RDANKFFKNSKE
+107 RDANKFFKNLKE

-127 NAAKN
+127 NAAKSTQ
-132 IEVYS
+132 VYL

-144 EFLDRVEKLRQY
+144 EFLDRAEKLRQY

-182 YSDKFEAIFNEP
+182 YSDKFEAIFNTP
-194 RQENKQIPLCELEQ
+194 KQETKDIPIDALECDIKTLPPNK
-208 YISKLAEKSD
+208 
-218 DEKPNKR
+218 KR

-251 GKTLTALNFTLKFN
+251 GKTLAALNFALKFN

-288 IYKNSDISVSKAHH
+288 IYKNSDILVSKAHH
-302 KTTIDEENLTEED
+302 KTTIDEENLTEDD

-340 FALFGNKNKD
+340 FALLGNKNKD

-383 IISQRLGTIFIF
+383 IISQQLGTIFIF

-423 VIKWLDIG
+423 VIKWLDIS
-431 GEEGF
+431 GEEGL

-466 KDKFSCFC
+466 RDKFSCFC
-474 LNGYMYDEHKRATIE
+474 LNGYMYDWHKRAIIRM
-489 AVKRAI
+489 VRCGISKSK
-495 NTNKDDPLASKILLI
+495 NDPLASKILLI

-547 GKIRGELYVFP
+547 RDIRGELYVFP

-575 GAILEDF
+575 GTILEDF
-582 RRKEVRESEIL
+582 RQREVRESEIL
-593 EISNSF
+593 EISNLY
-599 FQKVSAQLERDMDES
+599 FQKISNQLENLYIQSE
-614 DIGKRIKK
+614 IKK
-622 LEFED
+622 LEFEN
-627 INEEIKKVMDDNCKQ
+627 INQKIEEIMDDNCKQ

-655 FEAEI
+655 FEAKI
-660 FEIKN
+660 LEIKN
-665 TKNNESTD
+665 NQNDEFT
-673 TKKNKFDIRDLLK
+673 IRDLLK

-694 FSINVTFKDMDK
+694 FSINVTFKDKEK
-706 LTPNLKQIRGLKDM
+706 LLPNLKQIRGLKDM
-720 FYLPFGSPYFYSTD
+720 FYLPFGSSYFYSAD

>member
-1 MKESILFDEFWS
+1 MMKESILFDEFWS
-13 HPNKLLENHIKN
+13 HPNKLLKNHIKN
-25 MISVGDEELDKQV
+25 MISPNDEELDRQV
-38 KLYHDIAKLKNNF
+38 KLFHDIAKLKNNF
-51 QIYIRDTSSDKLD
+51 QIYIRDTSNDKLD
-64 KNHSFLSAYFF
+64 KNHSLLSAYFF
-75 LLNSKFDEIPTLF
+75 LLNSKFDEILTIF
-88 GFLAIVS
+88 GFLTIVS
-95 HHGDAVNLMTLA
+95 HHGDVVNLMTLA
-107 RDANKFFKNSKE
+107 REANKFFKNQKE
-119 LEYWEEVA
+119 LEQWDEVA
-127 NAAKN
+127 GAAKN
-132 IEVYS
+132 IKIYS

-144 EFLDRVEKLRQY
+144 EFLDRAEKLRQY
-156 LILLQ
+156 LILSQ
-161 YRYKFTY
+161 YRRKFTY

-177 YSNLV
+177 YSNLI
-182 YSDKFEAIFNEP
+182 YSDKFEAIFSIPKQESKDIPIDVLESDIQNLPPNE
-194 RQENKQIPLCELEQ
+194 
-208 YISKLAEKSD
+208 
-218 DEKPNKR
+218 KR
-225 DTFRN
+225 DAFRN

-251 GKTLTALNFTLKFN
+251 GKTLTALNFALKFN
-265 KSRIIYT
+265 KSRIIYA

-288 IYKNSDISVSKAHH
+288 IYKNNDISVSKAHH
-302 KTTIDEENLTEED
+302 KTTIDEENLTEDD

-401 VIKSENFKEISNLEY
+401 VIKSEKFKEISNLDY

-431 GEEGF
+431 GEDEL
-436 LEKICETARDKNTLV
+436 LEKICEAVSDKNTLV
-451 VVNTIKKAQELFVKL
+451 VVNTIKKAQELFTKL
-466 KDKFSCFC
+466 RDKFNCFC
-474 LNGYMYDEHKRATIE
+474 LNGYMYDDHKRATTN
-489 AVKRAI
+489 AVRCAI
-495 NTNKDDPLASKILLI
+495 DKNKVDPLASKILLI

-523 DVGFREVSPISSI
+523 DIGFREVSPISSI

-547 GKIRGELYVFP
+547 GATRGELYVFP

-575 GAILEDF
+575 GAILSDLKQ
-582 RRKEVRESEIL
+582 KEVRESEIL
-593 EISNSF
+593 EISNLY
-599 FQKVSAQLERDMDES
+599 FQKISNQLENLH
-614 DIGKRIKK
+614 IKSEIEK
-622 LEFED
+622 LEFENINQKIED
-627 INEEIKKVMDDNCKQ
+627 IMNGNYKQ
-642 TLIIEAKENFIKD
+642 TIIIEPEENFIKD
-655 FEAEI
+655 FEARI

-665 TKNNESTD
+665 SPNE
-673 TKKNKFDIRDLLK
+673 KFTIRDLFK

-694 FSINVTFKDMDK
+694 FSINVTLKDMNK
-706 LTPNLKQIRGLKDM
+706 LMPNLKQINGLKDM
-720 FYLPFGSPYFYSTD
+720 FYLPFGSSYFYSAE
-734 YGLKKDTNLDITD
+734 YGLKKDMNLDIED

>member
-25 MISVGDEELDKQV
+25 MISPGDEELDKQV

-51 QIYIRDTSSDKLD
+51 QIYIRDTSNDKLD
-64 KNHSFLSAYFF
+64 KNHSLLSAYFF
-75 LLNSKFDEIPTLF
+75 LLNSKFNEIPTLF

-107 RDANKFFKNSKE
+107 RDANKFFKNLKE

-132 IEVYS
+132 TQVYS

-144 EFLDRVEKLRQY
+144 EFLDRAEKLRQY

-168 EDFINFKSL
+168 SDFINFKSL

-182 YSDKFEAIFNEP
+182 YSDKFEAIFNTP
-194 RQENKQIPLCELEQ
+194 KQETKDIPIDVLE
-208 YISKLAEKSD
+208 SD
-218 DEKPNKR
+218 IQSLPPNKKR
-225 DTFRN
+225 DEFRN

-251 GKTLTALNFTLKFN
+251 GKTLTALNFALKFN
-265 KSRIIYT
+265 KSRIIYA

-278 IDQTYDIIAK
+278 IDQTYDIIVK
-288 IYKNSDISVSKAHH
+288 IYENSDISVSKAHH

-372 NFRKDFILLCE
+372 KFRKDFILLCE

-395 MSATMP
+395 MSAAMP

-423 VIKWLDIG
+423 VIKWLDVS
-431 GEEGF
+431 GEDGL
-436 LEKICETARDKNTLV
+436 LEKICETASDKNTLV

-466 KDKFSCFC
+466 RDKFSCFC
-474 LNGYMYDEHKRATIE
+474 LNGYMYDDHKRAVIE
-489 AVKRAI
+489 AVRCAI
-495 NTNKDDPLASKILLI
+495 DKSKDDPLASKILLI

-523 DVGFREVSPISSI
+523 NVGFREVSPISSI

-547 GKIRGELYVFP
+547 GEIRGELYVFP

-568 GDLYKVS
+568 GDLQKVS
-575 GAILEDF
+575 KAILEIF
-582 RRKEVRESEIL
+582 KQREVRESEIL
-593 EISNSF
+593 EISNLY
-599 FQKVSAQLERDMDES
+599 FQKISDQLENLYIES
-614 DIGKRIKK
+614 EIKK
-622 LEFED
+622 LEFEN
-627 INEEIKKVMDDNCKQ
+627 INQKIEEIMKDNHKQ
-642 TLIIEAKENFIKD
+642 TLIIEPEENFIKD
-655 FEAEI
+655 FEAKI
-660 FEIKN
+660 IEIKN
-665 TKNNESTD
+665 SANGEFT
-673 TKKNKFDIRDLLK
+673 IRDLLK

-694 FSINVTFKDMDK
+694 FSINVTLKDKEK
-706 LTPNLKQIRGLKDM
+706 LTPNLKQMRGLKDM
-720 FYLPFGSPYFYSTD
+720 FYLPFGSSYFYSAD

>member
-1 MKESILFDEFWS
+1 M
-13 HPNKLLENHIKN
+13 
-25 MISVGDEELDKQV
+25 
-38 KLYHDIAKLKNNF
+38 
-51 QIYIRDTSSDKLD
+51 
-64 KNHSFLSAYFF
+64 
-75 LLNSKFDEIPTLF
+75 
-88 GFLAIVS
+88 
-95 HHGDAVNLMTLA
+95 
-107 RDANKFFKNSKE
+107 
-119 LEYWEEVA
+119 
-127 NAAKN
+127 
-132 IEVYS
+132 
-137 GLSTKKD
+137 
-144 EFLDRVEKLRQY
+144 
-156 LILLQ
+156 
-161 YRYKFTY
+161 
-168 EDFINFKSL
+168 
-177 YSNLV
+177 
-182 YSDKFEAIFNEP
+182 
-194 RQENKQIPLCELEQ
+194 
-208 YISKLAEKSD
+208 
-218 DEKPNKR
+218 
-225 DTFRN
+225 
-230 FVLNNFDENYKLFTL
+230 
-245 TAPTGY
+245 
-251 GKTLTALNFTLKFN
+251 
-265 KSRIIYT
+265 
-272 LPFTSI
+272 
-278 IDQTYDIIAK
+278 
-288 IYKNSDISVSKAHH
+288 
-302 KTTIDEENLTEED
+302 
-315 RYSKIKFLMESFS
+315 
-328 GEINVTT
+328 

-340 FALFGNKNKD
+340 FSLFGNKNKD

-401 VIKSENFKEISNLEY
+401 VIKSENFKEISNLDY

-423 VIKWLDIG
+423 VIKWLDIS
-431 GEEGF
+431 GEEGL
-436 LEKICETARDKNTLV
+436 LEKICGTARDKNTLV

-466 KDKFSCFC
+466 RDKFSCFC

-489 AVKRAI
+489 TIKRAI
-495 NTNKDDPLASKILLI
+495 NTNKDNPLASKILLI

-547 GKIRGELYVFP
+547 GEICGELYVFP

-575 GAILEDF
+575 GTILEDF
-582 RRKEVRESEIL
+582 RQREVRESEIL

-599 FQKVSAQLERDMDES
+599 FQKVSAQLEKDTDES

-622 LEFED
+622 LEFEG
-627 INEEIKKVMDDNCKQ
+627 INEDVKKVMDDNCKQ

-665 TKNNESTD
+665 SPNDE
-673 TKKNKFDIRDLLK
+673 FAIRDLLK

-694 FSINVTFKDMDK
+694 FSINVTFKDKEK
-706 LTPNLKQIRGLKDM
+706 LLPNLKQIRGLKDM
-720 FYLPFGSPYFYSTD
+720 FYLPFGSSYFYSAD

>member
-1 MKESILFDEFWS
+1 MMKESILFDEFWS

-25 MISVGDEELDKQV
+25 MISPDDDELGKQV

-51 QIYIRDTSSDKLD
+51 QIYIRDTSNDKLD
-64 KNHSFLSAYFF
+64 KNHSLLSAYFF
-75 LLNSKFDEIPTLF
+75 LLNSKFDEILTLF
-88 GFLAIVS
+88 GFLVIVS
-95 HHGDAVNLMTLA
+95 HHGNVVNLMTLS
-107 RDANKFFKNSKE
+107 REANKFFKNQKE
-119 LEYWEEVA
+119 LEQWDEVA

-132 IEVYS
+132 IKIYS

-144 EFLDRVEKLRQY
+144 EFLNRAEKLRQY
-156 LILLQ
+156 LVLSQ
-161 YRYKFTY
+161 YRHKFTY

-177 YSNLV
+177 YSNLI
-182 YSDKFEAIFNEP
+182 YSDKFEAIFSMP
-194 RQENKQIPLCELEQ
+194 KQENKDIPIDVLEAS
-208 YISKLAEKSD
+208 IKNLP
-218 DEKPNKR
+218 PNKKR
-225 DTFRN
+225 DAFRN
-230 FVLNNFDENYKLFTL
+230 FVLNNFDKERKLFTL

-251 GKTLTALNFTLKFN
+251 GKTLTALNFALKFN
-265 KSRIIYT
+265 KSRIIYA

-278 IDQTYDIIAK
+278 IDQTYDIVAK
-288 IYKNSDISVSKAHH
+288 IYKNSDILVSKAHH
-302 KTTIDEENLTEED
+302 KTTIGEENLTKED

-328 GEINVTT
+328 GEINITT

-401 VIKSENFKEISNLEY
+401 VIKSEKFKEISNLDY

-431 GEEGF
+431 GEDEL
-436 LEKICETARDKNTLV
+436 LEKICEAASDKNTLV
-451 VVNTIKKAQELFVKL
+451 VVNTIKKAQELFTKL
-466 KDKFSCFC
+466 RDKFSCFC
-474 LNGYMYDEHKRATIE
+474 LNGYMYDDHKRATIE
-489 AVKRAI
+489 AVRCAV
-495 NTNKDDPLASKILLI
+495 NKSKVDPLASKILLI

-523 DVGFREVSPISSI
+523 DIGFREVSPISSI

-547 GKIRGELYVFP
+547 GATRGELYVFP

-575 GAILEDF
+575 GTILSDLKQ
-582 RRKEVRESEIL
+582 KEVRESEIL
-593 EISNSF
+593 EISNLY
-599 FQKVSAQLERDMDES
+599 FQKISNQLENLH
-614 DIGKRIKK
+614 IKSEIEK
-622 LEFED
+622 LEFENINQKIED
-627 INEEIKKVMDDNCKQ
+627 IMNDNYKQ
-642 TLIIEAKENFIKD
+642 TIIIEPEENFIKN
-655 FEAEI
+655 FEAKI

-665 TKNNESTD
+665 SPNE
-673 TKKNKFDIRDLLK
+673 KFTIRDLFK
-686 NHIRKLSK
+686 NHIRKLPE
-694 FSINVTFKDMDK
+694 FSINVALKDMNK
-706 LTPNLKQIRGLKDM
+706 LMPNLKQINGLRDM
-720 FYLPFGSPYFYSTD
+720 FYLPFGSSYFYSAE

>member
-25 MISVGDEELDKQV
+25 MISPDDDELGKQV

-51 QIYIRDTSSDKLD
+51 QIYIRDTSNDKLD
-64 KNHSFLSAYFF
+64 KNHSLLSAYFF
-75 LLNSKFDEIPTLF
+75 LLNSKFDEILTLF
-88 GFLAIVS
+88 GFLVIVS
-95 HHGDAVNLMTLA
+95 HHGNVVNLMTLS
-107 RDANKFFKNSKE
+107 REANKFFKNQKE
-119 LEYWEEVA
+119 LEQWDEVA

-132 IEVYS
+132 IKIYS

-144 EFLDRVEKLRQY
+144 EFLNRAEKLRQY
-156 LILLQ
+156 LVLSQ
-161 YRYKFTY
+161 YRHKFTY

-177 YSNLV
+177 YSNLI
-182 YSDKFEAIFNEP
+182 YSDKFEAIFSMP
-194 RQENKQIPLCELEQ
+194 KQENKDIPIDVLEAS
-208 YISKLAEKSD
+208 IKNLP
-218 DEKPNKR
+218 PNKKR
-225 DTFRN
+225 DAFRN
-230 FVLNNFDENYKLFTL
+230 FVLNNFDKERKLFTL

-251 GKTLTALNFTLKFN
+251 GKTLTALNFALKFN
-265 KSRIIYT
+265 KSRIIYA

-278 IDQTYDIIAK
+278 IDQTYDIVAK
-288 IYKNSDISVSKAHH
+288 IYKNSDILVSKAHH
-302 KTTIDEENLTEED
+302 KTTIGEENLTKED

-328 GEINVTT
+328 GEINITT

-401 VIKSENFKEISNLEY
+401 VIKSEKFKEISNLDY

-431 GEEGF
+431 GEDEL
-436 LEKICETARDKNTLV
+436 LEKICEAASDKNTLV
-451 VVNTIKKAQELFVKL
+451 VVNTIKKAQELFTKL
-466 KDKFSCFC
+466 RDKFSCFC
-474 LNGYMYDEHKRATIE
+474 LNGYMYDDHKRATIE
-489 AVKRAI
+489 AVRCAV
-495 NTNKDDPLASKILLI
+495 NKSKVDPLASKILLI

-523 DVGFREVSPISSI
+523 DIGFREVSPISSI

-547 GKIRGELYVFP
+547 GEICGELYVFP

-575 GAILEDF
+575 GTILSDLKQ
-582 RRKEVRESEIL
+582 KEVRESEIL
-593 EISNSF
+593 EISNLY
-599 FQKVSAQLERDMDES
+599 FQKISNQLENLHVKSE
-614 DIGKRIKK
+614 IEK
-622 LEFED
+622 LEFENINQKIED
-627 INEEIKKVMDDNCKQ
+627 IMNDNYKQ
-642 TLIIEAKENFIKD
+642 TIIIEPEENFIKD
-655 FEAEI
+655 FEAKI

-665 TKNNESTD
+665 SPNE
-673 TKKNKFDIRDLLK
+673 KFTIRDLFK

-694 FSINVTFKDMDK
+694 FSINVALKDMNK
-706 LTPNLKQIRGLKDM
+706 LMPNLKQINGLKDM
-720 FYLPFGSPYFYSTD
+720 FYLPFGLSYFYSAEC
-734 YGLKKDTNLDITD
+734 GLKKDTNLDITD

>member
-25 MISVGDEELDKQV
+25 MISPDDDELGKQV
-38 KLYHDIAKLKNNF
+38 KLFHDIAKLKNNF
-51 QIYIRDTSSDKLD
+51 QIYIRDTSNDKLD
-64 KNHSFLSAYFF
+64 KNHSLLSAYFF
-75 LLNSKFDEIPTLF
+75 LLNSKFDEISTIF

-95 HHGDAVNLMTLA
+95 HHGDVVNLMTLA
-107 RDANKFFKNSKE
+107 REANKFFKNQKE
-119 LEYWEEVA
+119 LEQWYEVA

-132 IEVYS
+132 IKIYS
-137 GLSTKKD
+137 GLSTQKD
-144 EFLDRVEKLRQY
+144 EFLDRAEKLRQY
-156 LILLQ
+156 LVLSQ
-161 YRYKFTY
+161 YRHKFTY
-168 EDFINFKSL
+168 KDFINFKNL

-182 YSDKFEAIFNEP
+182 YSDKFEAIFSMP
-194 RQENKQIPLCELEQ
+194 KQQTKDIPIDVLEAGIQ
-208 YISKLAEKSD
+208 NLL
-218 DEKPNKR
+218 PNKKR
-225 DTFRN
+225 DAFRN
-230 FVLNNFDENYKLFTL
+230 FVLNNFNKERKLFTL

-251 GKTLTALNFTLKFN
+251 GKTLTALNFALKFN
-265 KSRIIYT
+265 KSRIIYV

-278 IDQTYDIIAK
+278 IDQTYDIITK
-288 IYKNSDISVSKAHH
+288 IYKNSDILVSKVHH
-302 KTTIDEENLTEED
+302 KTTIDEENLTKED

-401 VIKSENFKEISNLEY
+401 VIKSENFKEISNLDY

-431 GEEGF
+431 GEDEL
-436 LEKICETARDKNTLV
+436 LEKICEAANDKNTLV
-451 VVNTIKKAQELFVKL
+451 VVNTIKKAQELFAKL
-466 KDKFSCFC
+466 KDKFNCFC
-474 LNGYMYDEHKRATIE
+474 LNGYMHDDHKRATIE
-489 AVKRAI
+489 AVKCAI
-495 NTNKDDPLASKILLI
+495 DKSKIDPLVSKILLI

-547 GKIRGELYVFP
+547 GEIRGELYVFP

-575 GAILEDF
+575 GAILGDLKQ
-582 RRKEVRESEIL
+582 KEVQESEIL
-593 EISNSF
+593 EISNLY
-599 FQKVSAQLERDMDES
+599 FQKISNQLENLH
-614 DIGKRIKK
+614 IKSEIEK
-622 LEFED
+622 LEFENINQKIED
-627 INEEIKKVMDDNCKQ
+627 IMNDNYKQ
-642 TLIIEAKENFIKD
+642 TIIIEPEENFIKD
-655 FEAEI
+655 FEAKI

-665 TKNNESTD
+665 SPNE
-673 TKKNKFDIRDLLK
+673 KFIIRDLFK

-694 FSINVTFKDMDK
+694 FSINVALKDINK
-706 LTPNLKQIRGLKDM
+706 LMPNLKQINGLKDM
-720 FYLPFGSPYFYSTD
+720 FYLPFGSSYFYSAE